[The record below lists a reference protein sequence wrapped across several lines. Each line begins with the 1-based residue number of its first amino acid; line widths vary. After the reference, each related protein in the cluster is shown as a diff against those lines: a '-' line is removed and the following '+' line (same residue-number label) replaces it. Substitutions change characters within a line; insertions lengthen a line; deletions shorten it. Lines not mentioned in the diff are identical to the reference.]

1 MSDHRIKVDVE
12 LDTSKA
18 KKQLDDLTKQKQK
31 VEIDVDASKLK
42 EASKEI
48 EDIGKRKQ
56 QKIQLDVNT
65 SELDEAVK
73 KINHLKQGKIHIK
86 ANVDGTKAV
95 DNMAKSYDTAKKSAQ
110 GLGTSIKELAK
121 LGLSFQTI
129 EQSARAAVEAISDI
143 DNAILDL
150 QMATGDSYSEVRNM
164 VSGYNDMAKSL
175 GAITT
180 EVTSGADTWLRSGKS
195 LAETN
200 MLIKDTM
207 VLSKNA
213 KMSSEDSSKV
223 LTATLNGFQLAADQA
238 SHVNDILSSIDLESS
253 SDAGGIGTALTKT
266 ASMAHNAG
274 LSLEKTAA
282 SIATIKEVT
291 QDSDESI
298 GNALKSMLSRMNQI
312 KAGKFI
318 DAETGESL
326 NDTEK
331 VLKAVGI
338 NMRDVNG
345 QFLDAETIIDDVGK
359 KWLMF
364 DKNTQKAIA
373 TAMGGAYQYNKLISL
388 FDNYNKVL
396 SLTETAQNSN
406 GVAMQ
411 KFNDAYLNS
420 LEAKKKSLQ
429 ASFESLSVN
438 LISKESIS
446 GIMEATQS
454 VVEFLDHTNL
464 LKTALTGLAVGGTIK
479 GFTMLT
485 TSITQAAM
493 KMQNFSSA
501 MNLLKTGNIGADGVK
516 QLTTLVDGLSQS
528 QLKAVLSSQ
537 NLTNAQRMQILQS
550 TGLSKAQ
557 AAAKLSTMGL
567 ATAEGAATATTV
579 TFSGALKGLWATLMA
594 NPIVLITTALTAGIS
609 IWSAY
614 QQSVEET
621 IQTAK
626 DASNAWKE
634 STSSLDEQISKYK
647 ELKAKLASGD
657 LSEAEE
663 YNVKQQILEIQ
674 NQITSQY
681 PEQAAGV
688 DLVNG
693 NLQTQLGLLQQ
704 IAVENAKSTLNE
716 NRKEFQDVEKAMTK
730 KRHYSLGDTGVTNEI
745 EGVGKDI
752 YDIAKEFEKQGI
764 VLQDTGMNTGIFTI
778 SFDGD
783 ASKADQVIND
793 FMNRVSTLQSEYEGQ
808 DFATEQ
814 IESVLNYSGKAL
826 SANKEI
832 LDDYQESYQTF
843 LQMDMVANE
852 KLFSVDYDK
861 SKKSYGQLY
870 EDYADAVEKYNEALS
885 SGDTSKIEEAK
896 TSFEGVQKAVDS
908 VVGSDNKYT
917 SVFEGVTDQLAK
929 ASIAANEFKKVLGKD
944 GMDEVLKG
952 FESSAKT
959 YANNIKRL
967 GLSDLDFQIALDT
980 EGSQKGEVAIQALT
994 QAALDMGLIAGTSSE
1009 EVQPLLDVL
1018 VELGVISTQTGDNV
1032 EESAKSFEELAN
1044 STQTTLK
1051 MISAVSEALEGQSTG
1066 KSIDVETFNSEELRE
1081 YQSALEYVNG
1091 TMRLNEERVAEITQ
1105 AKAEEAIATNNAN
1118 KSQKQSEYLKNAGE
1132 IEQLREKLKSLNE
1145 GTDDYTQTKSEL
1157 DSLMSANS
1165 AIAAECQQY
1174 DLLTSAIKEA
1184 TGAYQNWLDKQD
1196 TTESGDMFDASLDA
1210 MQAISDVADPN
1221 SENYGRVGTKRY
1233 EAAVDFIVPESINH
1247 EDEQAVQNYMNSIG
1261 EYFNYDEN
1269 GQRVGMDV
1277 AQFCSNAVNA
1287 GLMNVETDVNGKE
1300 IFNLADG
1307 IKMEDFE
1314 EKLNLSK
1321 SMVQAMFGEMEEFGG
1336 KFDWTDEAIQTVGD
1350 LGVKA
1355 YESANALQ
1363 SLKENENLDI
1373 KMDVSGIED
1382 IEGKITTLD
1391 STIAQMNEIKAR
1403 PDVDASSIENANNII
1418 QYCIAQK
1425 QQLTNPVVMN
1435 VDTSQV
1441 EGEIATVLAKLQE
1454 FQTAKNELDMQA
1466 SVGADTSE
1474 AQAKVN
1480 SLASEIQAMQPTIQ
1494 AKVSGS
1500 FDASS
1505 IESIVASIGAITPE
1519 MLVKC
1524 GVNDTAI
1531 QNYTP
1536 ENKDATVTYHL
1547 NSTAVDNY
1555 NPSNL
1560 RRTVTYTVITN
1571 GSEPKVNGTAHVNG
1585 TVNLKARAGHAF
1597 SQGDWG
1603 VKKDEVALVG
1613 ELGNELIVSGNR
1625 WWTVGDRGAEFAN
1638 IPRGSIVF
1646 NHKQTEE
1653 IFKNGY
1659 VTSNGGRGKAYAS
1672 GNAYV
1677 TGSIGVS
1684 HANKNAATSST
1695 SNNLNSA
1702 SNNLAQAAS
1711 DTSQAAS
1718 DTSEAAEKLSE
1729 AVSGYTDW
1737 VEVLFKRLESQYDLL
1752 MSQME
1757 RIAHL
1762 PFKQEKLYEA
1772 MSKNSELMNKTQQ
1785 AMGVYQNH
1793 FNSVVSQG
1801 GLNPTIVS
1809 QIQNGSLDISKYD
1822 QETQK
1827 IISEAQSWY
1836 DKLQDCNKQYDDLLN
1851 KQSELT
1857 KKALEN
1863 IEDYIDMMTGIE
1875 SSAVDY
1881 QEALRELAAA
1891 KGESAYS
1898 DNMYSSLQESIKN
1911 QQDVAGKLQSQVQ
1924 LYQDEINKLM
1934 ENGSMAKW
1942 STEWY
1947 EAQAA
1952 LNGFKQEAAEAE
1964 KTLID
1969 LKDQLQELNLLKLQQ
1984 VIDELDRT
1992 AKRLENNSSL
2002 TESKGEQVSEE
2013 ELQKQI
2019 DNANAQ
2025 IQANYNKRNEL
2036 LKEQAK
2042 YDVGSDKYN
2051 EIAKEIEGLDDA
2063 IFDAMENIEEL
2074 KNKIWEVRW
2083 KPFFDGQEALDDL
2096 IKQTDQ
2102 LRGLLDDEAFLDKNG
2117 GLTIDGIAN
2126 IALISQGM
2134 NAAKQQIKN
2143 YQEALKK
2150 LDEDLKNGNISTEE
2164 YEEQQKE
2171 FMDGIANSVGVVED
2185 YKDSIVD
2192 LYKKQLEAENDMAQK
2207 SIDKFSELLDIKK
2220 KNAEYSKNLRKQTKD
2235 INVLKA
2241 QIAALDSVNN
2251 EAAKAEKKRLEA
2263 QLADAESQLEDT
2275 RKDHE
2280 YDVRKSG
2287 LDGLSEDLNKQ
2298 LEETLY
2304 DITHNAE
2311 KQEEVISNMLDNVV
2325 NMYDKA
2331 YDKIQQIIN
2340 NTGFVPNKDLSNNI
2354 GNLGSSSGA
2363 QGQVNDSMTTAPNY
2377 KPDNWVGNI
2386 NTGQIQNGATQDKND
2401 QIQND
2406 ISKNP
2411 DLSNRPV
2418 AEIVLSPESLS
2429 IQEGST
2435 GTISAAIRPNDAKN
2449 KSLQWVSSN
2458 PNVATVVNG
2467 TVRAIKTGSATISA
2481 IATDGGG
2488 ATSSNS
2494 CAVTV
2499 TPKPEPPKPT
2509 PPQNKP
2515 NTGGGDGVPNVGD
2528 KVIFASGDYYY
2539 SSDGKSP
2546 AGNEMRGQE
2555 VYITSVNNAN
2565 WAQRKYHISRT
2576 PRFGERDLG
2585 WVSLD
2590 QLRGYA
2596 SGTKKIANAEEV
2608 ARVNEG
2614 NKRELLIRYGS
2625 ATGNAAVFHYG
2636 DSVVKADLANN
2647 IVELAKNKDDIFQT
2661 LNRTNN
2667 STTNPTIINYHYD
2680 NMINV
2685 QGSIDKETYPG
2696 MKKVIE
2702 GVTKEFTKEA
2712 KRAGVHR
2719 SF

>member
-1 MSDHRIKVDVE
+1 MSDHKIKIDVE

-31 VEIDVDASKLK
+31 VKIDVDASKLK
-42 EASKEI
+42 AASKEI
-48 EDIGKRKQ
+48 EDIGKNNN
-56 QKIQLDVNT
+56 QKIKLDVNT
-65 SELDEAVK
+65 SELDTAAK
-73 KINHLKQGKIHIK
+73 KINNLKQSKININ
-86 ANVDGTKAV
+86 ANVEGTNSV

-110 GLGTSIKELAK
+110 GLGTSIRELAK

-213 KMSSEDSSKV
+213 KMASEDSSKV

-298 GNALKSMLSRMNQI
+298 GTSFKSLLSRMNQI

-318 DAETGESL
+318 DAETGEAL

-454 VVEFLDHTNL
+454 VVEFLDNTNL
-464 LKTALTGLAVGGTIK
+464 LKTALTGLAVGGAIK

-493 KMQNFSSA
+493 KMQNFSNA
-501 MNLLKTGNIGADGVK
+501 MSLLKTGNIGTDGVK

-609 IWSAY
+609 IWNAY

-647 ELKAKLASGD
+647 ELKEKLASGD
-657 LSEAEE
+657 LTESEE
-663 YNVKQQILEIQ
+663 YSVKQQILEIQ

-730 KRHYSLGDTGVTNEI
+730 KRHYSLGDTGITNEI
-745 EGVGKDI
+745 DGVGKDI

-764 VLQDTGMNTGIFTI
+764 TLQDTGMNTGIFTI

-783 ASKADQVIND
+783 ASKADKVIND
-793 FMNRVSTLQSEYEGQ
+793 FMNRVSALQSEYEGQ
-808 DFATEQ
+808 DFATGK
-814 IESVLNYSGKAL
+814 IESVLNYSSKAL
-826 SANKEI
+826 SANKKV

-843 LQMDMVANE
+843 LQMDMVASE
-852 KLFSVDYDK
+852 KMFSVDYDK

-929 ASIAANEFKKVLGKD
+929 ASIAANEFKEILGKD
-944 GMDEVLKG
+944 GTDEVLKG

-994 QAALDMGLIAGTSSE
+994 QAALDMGLIAGTSAE
-1009 EVQPLLDVL
+1009 EIQPLLDVL
-1018 VELGVISTQTGDNV
+1018 VELGVVTTQTGENV

-1051 MISAVSEALEGQSTG
+1051 TISAASEALSGQSTG
-1066 KSIDVETFNSEELRE
+1066 KSIDIETFDSDELRD
-1081 YQSALEYVNG
+1081 YQSALEYING
-1091 TMRLNEERVAEITQ
+1091 TMRLNEDRVIEITK

-1118 KSQKQSEYLKNAGE
+1118 KAQKQSEYLKNAGE

-1145 GTDDYTQTKSEL
+1145 GTDDYNQTRTEL

-1221 SENYGRVGTKRY
+1221 SEDYGRVGTKRY

-1336 KFDWTDEAIQTVGD
+1336 EFNWADEAVQTVGD

-1373 KMDVSGIED
+1373 KMDVSGIEG
-1382 IEGKITTLD
+1382 IEDKITTLD

-1425 QQLTNPVVMN
+1425 QQLTNPVIMN

-1480 SLASEIQAMQPTIQ
+1480 ALASEIQAMQPTIQ

-1505 IESIVASIGAITPE
+1505 VESIVSSIGTITPE

-1560 RRTVTYTVITN
+1560 QRTVTYNVITN
-1571 GSEPKVNGTAHVNG
+1571 GSAPKVNGTAHVEGTAQVHRGIHKALANG
-1585 TVNLKARAGHAF
+1585 E
-1597 SQGDWG
+1597 WG
-1603 VKKDEVALVG
+1603 VQNDEVALTG
-1613 ELGNELIVSGNR
+1613 EIGRELVVSGNR
-1625 WWTVGDRGAEFAN
+1625 WWTVGDRGAEFAH
-1638 IPRGSIVF
+1638 IPKNAIVF

-1672 GNAYV
+1672 GIAYV
-1677 TGSIGVS
+1677 TGSIGVNN
-1684 HANKNAATSST
+1684 ANKNVAGLSNTT

-1702 SNNLAQAAS
+1702 SNSLAQAAS

-1729 AVSGYTDW
+1729 ALSGYTDW
-1737 VEVLFKRLESQYDLL
+1737 VEVLFQRLESQYDLL

-1762 PFKQEKLYEA
+1762 PDKQEKLYEA

-1785 AMGVYQNH
+1785 AIGTYQSH
-1793 FNSVVSQG
+1793 FDSIVQQSG
-1801 GLNPTIVS
+1801 INPLILH
-1809 QIQNGSLDISKYD
+1809 QIQNGSMDISKYD
-1822 QETQK
+1822 DDTQK
-1827 IISEAQSWY
+1827 IISELQSYY
-1836 DKLQDCNKQYDDLLN
+1836 DKLVDCNKQYDDLLN
-1851 KQSELT
+1851 KQSELAQT
-1857 KKALEN
+1857 ALDN

-1898 DNMYSSLQESIKN
+1898 DNMYGSLQESIKN
-1911 QQDVAGKLQSQVQ
+1911 QQDVAGKLQSQIKS
-1924 LYQDEINKLM
+1924 YQDEINKLM
-1934 ENGSMAKW
+1934 TNGYMAEY
-1942 STEWY
+1942 STEWF

-1952 LNGFKQEAAEAE
+1952 LNGFRQEAAEAE

-1992 AKRLENNSSL
+1992 AKRLENNTSL

-2036 LKEQAK
+2036 FKEQAK
-2042 YDVGSDKYN
+2042 YDVGSEKYN
-2051 EIAKEIEGLDDA
+2051 EIAEEIEKLDDS
-2063 IFDAMENIEEL
+2063 IYDAMENIEDL

-2083 KPFFDGQEALDDL
+2083 RPFFDGQEALDNL
-2096 IKQTDQ
+2096 IKQTDD
-2102 LRGLLDDEAFLDKNG
+2102 LRGLLNSDAFVGKNG
-2117 GLTIDGIAN
+2117 GLTLDGIAN
-2126 IALISQGM
+2126 IALINQGM
-2134 NAAKQQIKN
+2134 VAAKQQIKN
-2143 YQEALKK
+2143 YNEALKK
-2150 LDEDLKNGNISTEE
+2150 LDEDLKNGNISTSE
-2164 YEEQQKE
+2164 YKEQQKE
-2171 FMDGIANSVGVVED
+2171 FLDQIATSTGVVQD
-2185 YKDSIVD
+2185 YKNSIVD
-2192 LYKKQLEAENDMAQK
+2192 LYKQQLEAENDMAQK
-2207 SIDKFSELLDIKK
+2207 SIDKYSELLDIKK

-2241 QIAALDSVNN
+2241 QIAALDSVNICRYLFN
-2251 EAAKAEKKRLEA
+2251 CGKVP
-2263 QLADAESQLEDT
+2263 T
-2275 RKDHE
+2275 T
-2280 YDVRKSG
+2280 
-2287 LDGLSEDLNKQ
+2287 LSC
-2298 LEETLY
+2298 Y
-2304 DITHNAE
+2304 
-2311 KQEEVISNMLDNVV
+2311 
-2325 NMYDKA
+2325 
-2331 YDKIQQIIN
+2331 
-2340 NTGFVPNKDLSNNI
+2340 
-2354 GNLGSSSGA
+2354 
-2363 QGQVNDSMTTAPNY
+2363 
-2377 KPDNWVGNI
+2377 
-2386 NTGQIQNGATQDKND
+2386 
-2401 QIQND
+2401 
-2406 ISKNP
+2406 
-2411 DLSNRPV
+2411 
-2418 AEIVLSPESLS
+2418 
-2429 IQEGST
+2429 
-2435 GTISAAIRPNDAKN
+2435 
-2449 KSLQWVSSN
+2449 
-2458 PNVATVVNG
+2458 NG
-2467 TVRAIKTGSATISA
+2467 T
-2481 IATDGGG
+2481 
-2488 ATSSNS
+2488 
-2494 CAVTV
+2494 
-2499 TPKPEPPKPT
+2499 
-2509 PPQNKP
+2509 
-2515 NTGGGDGVPNVGD
+2515 
-2528 KVIFASGDYYY
+2528 
-2539 SSDGKSP
+2539 
-2546 AGNEMRGQE
+2546 GNG
-2555 VYITSVNNAN
+2555 
-2565 WAQRKYHISRT
+2565 
-2576 PRFGERDLG
+2576 
-2585 WVSLD
+2585 
-2590 QLRGYA
+2590 
-2596 SGTKKIANAEEV
+2596 
-2608 ARVNEG
+2608 
-2614 NKRELLIRYGS
+2614 KRECGTSL
-2625 ATGNAAVFHYG
+2625 
-2636 DSVVKADLANN
+2636 
-2647 IVELAKNKDDIFQT
+2647 
-2661 LNRTNN
+2661 
-2667 STTNPTIINYHYD
+2667 
-2680 NMINV
+2680 
-2685 QGSIDKETYPG
+2685 
-2696 MKKVIE
+2696 
-2702 GVTKEFTKEA
+2702 
-2712 KRAGVHR
+2712 
-2719 SF
+2719 

>member
-12 LDTSKA
+12 LDMSKA

-31 VEIDVDASKLK
+31 VEIDVDVSKLK

-150 QMATGDSYSEVRNM
+150 ELATGDSYSEVRNM

-298 GNALKSMLSRMNQI
+298 GTSFKSLLSRMNQI

-318 DAETGESL
+318 DAETGEAL

-345 QFLDAETIIDDVGK
+345 QFLDAETIIDNVGK

-364 DKNTQKAIA
+364 DRNTQKAIA
-373 TAMGGAYQYNKLISL
+373 TAMSGAYQYNKLISL

-406 GVAMQ
+406 GVALQ

-454 VVEFLDHTNL
+454 VIEFLDHTNL
-464 LKTALTGLAVGGTIK
+464 LKTALTGLAVGGAIK

-501 MNLLKTGNIGADGVK
+501 MSLLKTGNIGTDGVK

-579 TFSGALKGLWATLMA
+579 TFSGALKGLWATLMT

-609 IWSAY
+609 IWNAY

-626 DASNAWKE
+626 NASNAWKE

-716 NRKEFQDVEKAMTK
+716 NRKEFHDVEKAMTK

-944 GMDEVLKG
+944 GTDEVLKG

-1051 MISAVSEALEGQSTG
+1051 TISAVSEALEGQSTG

-1105 AKAEEAIATNNAN
+1105 AKAEEAVATNNAN
-1118 KSQKQSEYLKNAGE
+1118 KAQKQSEYLKNAGE

-1145 GTDDYTQTKSEL
+1145 GTDAYTQTKSEL

-1221 SENYGRVGTKRY
+1221 SEDYGRVGTKRY

-1441 EGEIATVLAKLQE
+1441 EGEMATVLAKLQE

-1505 IESIVASIGAITPE
+1505 IESIVASIGTITPE
-1519 MLVKC
+1519 MLVEC

-1560 RRTVTYTVITN
+1560 QRTVTYNVITN
-1571 GSEPKVNGTAHVNG
+1571 GSAPKVNGTAHVDG

-1597 SQGDWG
+1597 AKGDWG
-1603 VKKDEVALVG
+1603 VKKDERALVG
-1613 ELGNELIVSGNR
+1613 EIGQELLVRGGKFTTI
-1625 WWTVGDRGAEFAN
+1625 GDNGAEFVN
-1638 IPRGSIVF
+1638 LKRGDIIF
-1646 NHKQTEE
+1646 NHLQTRDLLS
-1653 IFKNGY
+1653 KGY
-1659 VTSNGGRGKAYAS
+1659 VNSRAKVFMGGAYAS
-1672 GNAYV
+1672 GTAF
-1677 TGSIGVS
+1677 
-1684 HANKNAATSST
+1684 ANGGFLPNPGNNYQYNGTNSSA

-1702 SNNLAQAAS
+1702 SNNLS
-1711 DTSQAAS
+1711 KAAS

-1737 VEVLFKRLESQYDLL
+1737 VDVLFKRLESQYDLL

-1762 PFKQEKLYEA
+1762 PHKQEKLYEA
-1772 MSKNSELMNKTQQ
+1772 MSKNSELMSKTQQ
-1785 AMGVYQNH
+1785 AIGTYQSH
-1793 FNSVVSQG
+1793 FDSIVQQSG
-1801 GLNPTIVS
+1801 INPLIVH
-1809 QIQNGSLDISKYD
+1809 QIQNGSMDISKYD

-1827 IISEAQSWY
+1827 IISELQSYY
-1836 DKLQDCNKQYDDLLN
+1836 DKLVDCNKQYDDLLN
-1851 KQSELT
+1851 KQSELAQT
-1857 KKALEN
+1857 ALDN

-1898 DNMYSSLQESIKN
+1898 DKMYGSLKESIKN
-1911 QQDVAGKLQSQVQ
+1911 QQDVAGKLQSQVR

-1947 EAQAA
+1947 EARAA
-1952 LNGFKQEAAEAE
+1952 LNGFKEEAAEAE
-1964 KTLID
+1964 TTLIE
-1969 LKDQLQELNLLKLQQ
+1969 LQDQLRELDLLKLQQ
-1984 VIDELDRT
+1984 AIDELDRT
-1992 AKRLENNSSL
+1992 AKRLENNTDL
-2002 TESKGEQVSEE
+2002 TESKGEQISEKD
-2013 ELQKQI
+2013 LQAQL

-2025 IQANYNKRNEL
+2025 IQANYNKRQEL
-2036 LKEQAK
+2036 LRDQAK
-2042 YDVGSDKYN
+2042 YDVGSEKYN
-2051 EIAKEIEGLDDA
+2051 EIAEEIEKLDDS
-2063 IFDAMENIEEL
+2063 IYDAMKNIEDL

-2083 KPFFDGQEALDDL
+2083 EPFFDGQEALDNL
-2096 IKQTDQ
+2096 IKQTDD
-2102 LRGLLDDEAFLDKNG
+2102 LRGLLNSDAFVGKNG
-2117 GLTIDGIAN
+2117 GLTLDGIAN
-2126 IALISQGM
+2126 IALINQGM
-2134 NAAKQQIKN
+2134 IAAKQQIKN
-2143 YQEALKK
+2143 YNEALKK
-2150 LDEDLKNGNISTEE
+2150 LDEDLKNGNISTSE
-2164 YEEQQKE
+2164 YKEQQKE

-2185 YKDSIVD
+2185 YRDSIVD
-2192 LYKKQLEAENDMAQK
+2192 LYKQQLEAENDMAQK
-2207 SIDKFSELLDIKK
+2207 SIDKYSELLDIKK

-2241 QIAALDSVNN
+2241 QIAALDSVNICRYLFN
-2251 EAAKAEKKRLEA
+2251 CGKVP
-2263 QLADAESQLEDT
+2263 T
-2275 RKDHE
+2275 T
-2280 YDVRKSG
+2280 
-2287 LDGLSEDLNKQ
+2287 LSC
-2298 LEETLY
+2298 Y
-2304 DITHNAE
+2304 
-2311 KQEEVISNMLDNVV
+2311 
-2325 NMYDKA
+2325 
-2331 YDKIQQIIN
+2331 
-2340 NTGFVPNKDLSNNI
+2340 
-2354 GNLGSSSGA
+2354 
-2363 QGQVNDSMTTAPNY
+2363 
-2377 KPDNWVGNI
+2377 
-2386 NTGQIQNGATQDKND
+2386 
-2401 QIQND
+2401 
-2406 ISKNP
+2406 
-2411 DLSNRPV
+2411 
-2418 AEIVLSPESLS
+2418 
-2429 IQEGST
+2429 
-2435 GTISAAIRPNDAKN
+2435 
-2449 KSLQWVSSN
+2449 
-2458 PNVATVVNG
+2458 NG
-2467 TVRAIKTGSATISA
+2467 T
-2481 IATDGGG
+2481 
-2488 ATSSNS
+2488 
-2494 CAVTV
+2494 
-2499 TPKPEPPKPT
+2499 
-2509 PPQNKP
+2509 
-2515 NTGGGDGVPNVGD
+2515 
-2528 KVIFASGDYYY
+2528 
-2539 SSDGKSP
+2539 
-2546 AGNEMRGQE
+2546 GNG
-2555 VYITSVNNAN
+2555 
-2565 WAQRKYHISRT
+2565 
-2576 PRFGERDLG
+2576 
-2585 WVSLD
+2585 
-2590 QLRGYA
+2590 
-2596 SGTKKIANAEEV
+2596 
-2608 ARVNEG
+2608 
-2614 NKRELLIRYGS
+2614 KRECGTSL
-2625 ATGNAAVFHYG
+2625 
-2636 DSVVKADLANN
+2636 
-2647 IVELAKNKDDIFQT
+2647 
-2661 LNRTNN
+2661 
-2667 STTNPTIINYHYD
+2667 
-2680 NMINV
+2680 
-2685 QGSIDKETYPG
+2685 
-2696 MKKVIE
+2696 
-2702 GVTKEFTKEA
+2702 
-2712 KRAGVHR
+2712 
-2719 SF
+2719 

>member
-1 MSDHRIKVDVE
+1 M
-12 LDTSKA
+12 
-18 KKQLDDLTKQKQK
+18 
-31 VEIDVDASKLK
+31 
-42 EASKEI
+42 
-48 EDIGKRKQ
+48 
-56 QKIQLDVNT
+56 
-65 SELDEAVK
+65 
-73 KINHLKQGKIHIK
+73 
-86 ANVDGTKAV
+86 
-95 DNMAKSYDTAKKSAQ
+95 
-110 GLGTSIKELAK
+110 
-121 LGLSFQTI
+121 
-129 EQSARAAVEAISDI
+129 
-143 DNAILDL
+143 
-150 QMATGDSYSEVRNM
+150 
-164 VSGYNDMAKSL
+164 
-175 GAITT
+175 
-180 EVTSGADTWLRSGKS
+180 
-195 LAETN
+195 
-200 MLIKDTM
+200 
-207 VLSKNA
+207 
-213 KMSSEDSSKV
+213 
-223 LTATLNGFQLAADQA
+223 
-238 SHVNDILSSIDLESS
+238 
-253 SDAGGIGTALTKT
+253 
-266 ASMAHNAG
+266 
-274 LSLEKTAA
+274 
-282 SIATIKEVT
+282 
-291 QDSDESI
+291 
-298 GNALKSMLSRMNQI
+298 
-312 KAGKFI
+312 
-318 DAETGESL
+318 
-326 NDTEK
+326 
-331 VLKAVGI
+331 
-338 NMRDVNG
+338 
-345 QFLDAETIIDDVGK
+345 
-359 KWLMF
+359 
-364 DKNTQKAIA
+364 
-373 TAMGGAYQYNKLISL
+373 
-388 FDNYNKVL
+388 
-396 SLTETAQNSN
+396 TETAQNSN
-406 GVAMQ
+406 GVALQ

-438 LISKESIS
+438 LISKESVS
-446 GIMEATQS
+446 GILEASQS
-454 VVEFLDHTNL
+454 VIEFLDNTNL
-464 LKTALTGLAVGGTIK
+464 LKTALTGLAVGGAIK

-501 MNLLKTGNIGADGVK
+501 MSLLKTGNIGTDGVK

-579 TFSGALKGLWATLMA
+579 TFSGALKGLWATLMT

-609 IWSAY
+609 IWNAY

-716 NRKEFQDVEKAMTK
+716 NRKEFHDVEKAMTK

-808 DFATEQ
+808 NFATEQ
-814 IESVLNYSGKAL
+814 IESVLNYSSKAL
-826 SANKEI
+826 SSNKEI

-944 GMDEVLKG
+944 GTDEVLKG

-994 QAALDMGLIAGTSSE
+994 QAALDMGVIAGTSSE

-1051 MISAVSEALEGQSTG
+1051 TISAVSEALEGQSTG
-1066 KSIDVETFNSEELRE
+1066 KSIDVETFNSEELIE

-1105 AKAEEAIATNNAN
+1105 AKAEEAVATNNAN
-1118 KSQKQSEYLKNAGE
+1118 KAQKQSEYLKNAGE

-1145 GTDDYTQTKSEL
+1145 GTDAYTQTKSEL

-1221 SENYGRVGTKRY
+1221 SEDYGRVGTKRY

-1441 EGEIATVLAKLQE
+1441 EGEMATVLAKLQE

-1505 IESIVASIGAITPE
+1505 IESIVASIGTITPE

-1560 RRTVTYTVITN
+1560 QRTVTYNVITN
-1571 GSEPKVNGTAHVNG
+1571 GSAPKVNGTAHVDG

-1603 VKKDEVALVG
+1603 LKQPEKGALIN
-1613 ELGNELIVSGNR
+1613 ELGAEIIVRNGQWFVENNGYP
-1625 WWTVGDRGAEFAN
+1625 TITNLKKND
-1638 IPRGSIVF
+1638 IVF
-1646 NHKQTEE
+1646 NHEQSKALLE
-1653 IFKNGY
+1653 
-1659 VTSNGGRGKAYAS
+1659 RG
-1672 GNAYV
+1672 YV
-1677 TGSIGVS
+1677 TGSHAKLAYEGNS
-1684 HANKNAATSST
+1684 HAKGTAFSGGSWAFGNTGGGNIGGANSSA

-1702 SNNLAQAAS
+1702 SNNLS
-1711 DTSQAAS
+1711 KAAS

-1737 VEVLFKRLESQYDLL
+1737 VDVLFKRLESQYDLL

-1762 PFKQEKLYEA
+1762 PDKQQKLYEA
-1772 MSKNSELMNKTQQ
+1772 MSKNSELLNRTQQ
-1785 AMGVYQNH
+1785 AIGTYQSH
-1793 FNSVVSQG
+1793 FDSIVQQSG
-1801 GLNPTIVS
+1801 INPLIVH
-1809 QIQNGSLDISKYD
+1809 QIQNGSMDISKYD
-1822 QETQK
+1822 DDTQK
-1827 IISEAQSWY
+1827 IISELQSYY
-1836 DKLQDCNKQYDDLLN
+1836 DKLVDCNKQYDDLLN
-1851 KQSELT
+1851 KQSELAQT
-1857 KKALEN
+1857 ALDN

-1881 QEALRELAAA
+1881 QEALRELAAS

-1898 DNMYSSLQESIKN
+1898 DNMYGSLQESIKN
-1911 QQDVAGKLQSQVQ
+1911 QQDVAGKLQSQIKS
-1924 LYQDEINKLM
+1924 YQDEINKLM
-1934 ENGSMAKW
+1934 ANGYMAEY
-1942 STEWY
+1942 STEWF

-1952 LNGFKQEAAEAE
+1952 LNGFRQEAAEAE
-1964 KTLID
+1964 KTLIE
-1969 LKDQLQELNLLKLQQ
+1969 LQDQLRELDLLKLQQ

-1992 AKRLENNSSL
+1992 AKRLENNSDL
-2002 TESKGEQVSEE
+2002 TESKGEQVSEKD
-2013 ELQKQI
+2013 LQAQL

-2025 IQANYNKRNEL
+2025 IQANYDKRNEL
-2036 LKEQAK
+2036 LKDQAK

-2051 EIAKEIEGLDDA
+2051 EYAEEIEKLDDA
-2063 IFDAMENIEEL
+2063 IFDAMENIEDL

-2083 KPFFDGQEALDDL
+2083 QPFFDGQEALGDL
-2096 IKQTDQ
+2096 IDQTDD
-2102 LRGLLDDEAFLDKNG
+2102 LRGLLNSDAFVGKNG
-2117 GLTIDGIAN
+2117 GLTLDGIAN
-2126 IALISQGM
+2126 LALISQGM

-2143 YQEALKK
+2143 YNEALKK

-2164 YEEQQKE
+2164 FEEQQKD
-2171 FMDGIANSVGVVED
+2171 FLDQISSSVGVVED

-2192 LYKKQLEAENDMAQK
+2192 LYTKMLEQENEVAQK
-2207 SIDKFSELLDIKK
+2207 SIDKQKELLDIKK
-2220 KNAEYSKNLRKQTKD
+2220 KNADYNKTLRKQARDVNT
-2235 INVLKA
+2235 LKA
-2241 QIAALDSVNN
+2241 QISALEGVNN
-2251 EAAKAEKKRLEA
+2251 ASAQAELKRLKA
-2263 QLADAESQLEDT
+2263 QLRDAEEEMQDT
-2275 RKDHE
+2275 RDDHE
-2280 YDVRKSG
+2280 YDVRQNG
-2287 LDGLSEDLNKQ
+2287 LDGLSEDLDKQ

-2304 DITHNAE
+2304 DVTHNAE
-2311 KQEEVISNMLDNVV
+2311 KQEQVISQMLGNIVG
-2325 NMYDKA
+2325 NYQQA

-2340 NTGFVPNKDLSNNI
+2340 STGFVPNNDLSNNL
-2354 GNLGSSSGA
+2354 GNLGTSNGA
-2363 QGQVNDSMTTAPNY
+2363 QDQVDNSMTNAPNY
-2377 KPDNWVGNI
+2377 RPDDWTDV
-2386 NTGQIQNGATQDKND
+2386 NTGQIQNGTTQDKND
-2401 QIQND
+2401 QIQGD

-2418 AEIVLSPESLS
+2418 AEITLSPLTLS

-2435 GTISAAIRPNDAKN
+2435 ANISATIRPNDAKN

-2458 PNVATVVNG
+2458 PDVAAVVNG

-2539 SSDGKSP
+2539 SSDGMNP

-2555 VYITSVNNAN
+2555 VYITSVNNAS
-2565 WAQRKYHISRT
+2565 WAQRKIHISRT

-2590 QLRGYA
+2590 QLKGYA

-2661 LNRTNN
+2661 LNRTILHQQP
-2667 STTNPTIINYHYD
+2667 TTINYD
-2680 NMINV
+2680 GRLVV
-2685 QGSIDKETYPG
+2685 QGDIDKDVFPG
-2696 MKKVIE
+2696 VKAMCEESYKYTTKKL
-2702 GVTKEFTKEA
+2702 TQEA
-2712 KRAGVHR
+2712 GRAGIHR
-2719 SF
+2719 TF

>member
-150 QMATGDSYSEVRNM
+150 QVATGDSYSEVRNM

-318 DAETGESL
+318 DAETGEAL

-364 DKNTQKAIA
+364 DRNTQKAIA
-373 TAMGGAYQYNKLISL
+373 TAMGGTYQYNKLISL

-406 GVAMQ
+406 GVALQ

-438 LISKESIS
+438 LISKESVS
-446 GIMEATQS
+446 GILEASQS
-454 VVEFLDHTNL
+454 VIEFLDNTNL
-464 LKTALTGLAVGGTIK
+464 LKTALTGLAVGGAIK

-501 MNLLKTGNIGADGVK
+501 MSLLKTGNIGTDGVK

-579 TFSGALKGLWATLMA
+579 TFSGALKGLWATLMT

-609 IWSAY
+609 IWNAY

-681 PEQAAGV
+681 PEQAARV

-716 NRKEFQDVEKAMTK
+716 NRKEFHDVEKAMTK

-808 DFATEQ
+808 NFATEQ
-814 IESVLNYSGKAL
+814 IESVLNYSSKAL
-826 SANKEI
+826 SSNKEI

-944 GMDEVLKG
+944 GTDEVLKG

-1051 MISAVSEALEGQSTG
+1051 TISAVSEALEGQSTG
-1066 KSIDVETFNSEELRE
+1066 KSIDVETFNSEELIE

-1105 AKAEEAIATNNAN
+1105 AKAEEAVATNNAN
-1118 KSQKQSEYLKNAGE
+1118 KAQKQSEYLKNAGE

-1145 GTDDYTQTKSEL
+1145 GTDAYTQTKSEL

-1221 SENYGRVGTKRY
+1221 SEDYGRVGTKRY

-1321 SMVQAMFGEMEEFGG
+1321 SMVQAMFGEMEGFGG

-1355 YESANALQ
+1355 YESADALQ

-1441 EGEIATVLAKLQE
+1441 EGEMATVLAKLQE

-1505 IESIVASIGAITPE
+1505 IESIVASIGTITPE

-1560 RRTVTYTVITN
+1560 QRTVTYNVITN
-1571 GSEPKVNGTAHVNG
+1571 GSAPKVNGTAHVDG

-1603 VKKDEVALVG
+1603 IKKDEVALVG

-1684 HANKNAATSST
+1684 HANKNAAISSST

-1702 SNNLAQAAS
+1702 SDNLS
-1711 DTSQAAS
+1711 K
-1718 DTSEAAEKLSE
+1718 AAEKLSE

-1737 VEVLFKRLESQYDLL
+1737 VDVLFKRLESQYDLL

-1762 PFKQEKLYEA
+1762 PHKQEKLYEA
-1772 MSKNSELMNKTQQ
+1772 MSKNSELMSKTQQ
-1785 AMGVYQNH
+1785 AIGTYQSH
-1793 FNSVVSQG
+1793 FDSIVQQSG
-1801 GLNPTIVS
+1801 INPLIVH
-1809 QIQNGSLDISKYD
+1809 QIQNGSMDISKYD
-1822 QETQK
+1822 DDTQK

-1836 DKLQDCNKQYDDLLN
+1836 DKLVDCNKQYDDLLN

-1881 QEALRELAAA
+1881 QEALRELATA

-1898 DNMYSSLQESIKN
+1898 DKMYGSLKESIKN
-1911 QQDVAGKLQSQVQ
+1911 QQDVAGKLQSQVR

-1952 LNGFKQEAAEAE
+1952 LNGFKEEAAEAE
-1964 KTLID
+1964 TTLIE
-1969 LKDQLQELNLLKLQQ
+1969 LQDQLRELDLLKLQQ
-1984 VIDELDRT
+1984 AIDELDRT
-1992 AKRLENNSSL
+1992 AKRLENNTDL
-2002 TESKGEQVSEE
+2002 TESKGEQISEKD
-2013 ELQKQI
+2013 LQAQL

-2025 IQANYNKRNEL
+2025 IQANYNKRQEL
-2036 LKEQAK
+2036 LRDQAK
-2042 YDVGSDKYN
+2042 YDVGSEKYN
-2051 EIAKEIEGLDDA
+2051 EIAEEIEKLDDS
-2063 IFDAMENIEEL
+2063 IYDAMKNIEDL

-2083 KPFFDGQEALDDL
+2083 EPFFDGQEALGDL
-2096 IKQTDQ
+2096 IDQTDD
-2102 LRGLLDDEAFLDKNG
+2102 LRGLLNSDAFVGKNG

-2126 IALISQGM
+2126 LALISQGM

-2143 YQEALKK
+2143 YNEALKK

-2164 YEEQQKE
+2164 FEEQQKD
-2171 FMDGIANSVGVVED
+2171 FLDQISSSVNIVED
-2185 YKDSIVD
+2185 YKNSIVD
-2192 LYKKQLEAENDMAQK
+2192 LYKQQLEAENDMAQK
-2207 SIDKFSELLDIKK
+2207 SIDKYSELLDIKK

-2241 QIAALDSVNN
+2241 QIAALDSVNICRYLFN
-2251 EAAKAEKKRLEA
+2251 CGEVP
-2263 QLADAESQLEDT
+2263 T
-2275 RKDHE
+2275 T
-2280 YDVRKSG
+2280 
-2287 LDGLSEDLNKQ
+2287 LSC
-2298 LEETLY
+2298 Y
-2304 DITHNAE
+2304 
-2311 KQEEVISNMLDNVV
+2311 
-2325 NMYDKA
+2325 
-2331 YDKIQQIIN
+2331 
-2340 NTGFVPNKDLSNNI
+2340 
-2354 GNLGSSSGA
+2354 
-2363 QGQVNDSMTTAPNY
+2363 
-2377 KPDNWVGNI
+2377 
-2386 NTGQIQNGATQDKND
+2386 
-2401 QIQND
+2401 
-2406 ISKNP
+2406 
-2411 DLSNRPV
+2411 
-2418 AEIVLSPESLS
+2418 
-2429 IQEGST
+2429 
-2435 GTISAAIRPNDAKN
+2435 
-2449 KSLQWVSSN
+2449 
-2458 PNVATVVNG
+2458 NG
-2467 TVRAIKTGSATISA
+2467 T
-2481 IATDGGG
+2481 
-2488 ATSSNS
+2488 
-2494 CAVTV
+2494 
-2499 TPKPEPPKPT
+2499 
-2509 PPQNKP
+2509 
-2515 NTGGGDGVPNVGD
+2515 
-2528 KVIFASGDYYY
+2528 
-2539 SSDGKSP
+2539 
-2546 AGNEMRGQE
+2546 GNG
-2555 VYITSVNNAN
+2555 
-2565 WAQRKYHISRT
+2565 
-2576 PRFGERDLG
+2576 
-2585 WVSLD
+2585 
-2590 QLRGYA
+2590 
-2596 SGTKKIANAEEV
+2596 
-2608 ARVNEG
+2608 
-2614 NKRELLIRYGS
+2614 KRECGTSL
-2625 ATGNAAVFHYG
+2625 
-2636 DSVVKADLANN
+2636 
-2647 IVELAKNKDDIFQT
+2647 
-2661 LNRTNN
+2661 
-2667 STTNPTIINYHYD
+2667 
-2680 NMINV
+2680 
-2685 QGSIDKETYPG
+2685 
-2696 MKKVIE
+2696 
-2702 GVTKEFTKEA
+2702 
-2712 KRAGVHR
+2712 
-2719 SF
+2719 

>member
-150 QMATGDSYSEVRNM
+150 QVATGDSYSEVRNM

-318 DAETGESL
+318 DAETGEAL

-364 DKNTQKAIA
+364 DRNTQKAIA
-373 TAMGGAYQYNKLISL
+373 TAMGGTYQYNKLISL

-406 GVAMQ
+406 GVALQ

-438 LISKESIS
+438 LISKESVS
-446 GIMEATQS
+446 GILEASQS
-454 VVEFLDHTNL
+454 VIEFLDNTNL
-464 LKTALTGLAVGGTIK
+464 LKTALTGLAVGGAIK

-501 MNLLKTGNIGADGVK
+501 MSLLKTGNIGTDGVK

-579 TFSGALKGLWATLMA
+579 TFSGALKGLWATLMT

-609 IWSAY
+609 IWNAY

-716 NRKEFQDVEKAMTK
+716 NRKEFHDVEKAMTK

-808 DFATEQ
+808 NFATEQ
-814 IESVLNYSGKAL
+814 IESVLNYSSKAL
-826 SANKEI
+826 SSNKEI

-944 GMDEVLKG
+944 GTDEVLKG

-1051 MISAVSEALEGQSTG
+1051 TISAVSEALEGQSTG
-1066 KSIDVETFNSEELRE
+1066 KSIDVETFNSEELIE

-1105 AKAEEAIATNNAN
+1105 AKAEEAVATNNAN
-1118 KSQKQSEYLKNAGE
+1118 KAQKQSEYLKNAGE

-1145 GTDDYTQTKSEL
+1145 GTDAYTQTKSEL

-1221 SENYGRVGTKRY
+1221 SEDYGRVGTKRY

-1441 EGEIATVLAKLQE
+1441 EGEMATVLAKLQE

-1505 IESIVASIGAITPE
+1505 IESIVASIGTITPE

-1560 RRTVTYTVITN
+1560 QRTVTYNVITN
-1571 GSEPKVNGTAHVNG
+1571 GSAPKVNGTAHSQG
-1585 TVNLKARAGHAF
+1585 TANPNSGHAF
-1597 SQGDWG
+1597 SSGSWG
-1603 VKKDEVALVG
+1603 LKQPEKGALIN
-1613 ELGNELIVSGNR
+1613 ELGAEIIVRNGQWFVENNGYP
-1625 WWTVGDRGAEFAN
+1625 TITNLKKND
-1638 IPRGSIVF
+1638 IVF
-1646 NHKQTEE
+1646 NHEQSKALLE
-1653 IFKNGY
+1653 
-1659 VTSNGGRGKAYAS
+1659 RG
-1672 GNAYV
+1672 YV
-1677 TGSIGVS
+1677 TGSHAKLAYEGNS
-1684 HANKNAATSST
+1684 HAKGTAFSGGSWAFGNTGGGNIGGANSSA

-1702 SNNLAQAAS
+1702 SNNLS
-1711 DTSQAAS
+1711 KAAS

-1737 VEVLFKRLESQYDLL
+1737 VDVLFKRLESQYDLL

-1762 PFKQEKLYEA
+1762 PHKQEKLYEA
-1772 MSKNSELMNKTQQ
+1772 MSKNSELMSKTQQ
-1785 AMGVYQNH
+1785 AIGTYQSH
-1793 FNSVVSQG
+1793 FDSIVQQSG
-1801 GLNPTIVS
+1801 INPLIVH
-1809 QIQNGSLDISKYD
+1809 QIQNGSMDISKYD
-1822 QETQK
+1822 QDTQK
-1827 IISEAQSWY
+1827 IISELQSYY
-1836 DKLQDCNKQYDDLLN
+1836 DKLVDCNKQYDDLLN

-1898 DNMYSSLQESIKN
+1898 DKMYGSLKESIKN
-1911 QQDVAGKLQSQVQ
+1911 QQDVAGKLQSQVR

-1952 LNGFKQEAAEAE
+1952 LNGFKEEAAEAE
-1964 KTLID
+1964 TTLIE
-1969 LKDQLQELNLLKLQQ
+1969 LQDQLRELDLLKLQQ
-1984 VIDELDRT
+1984 AIDELDRT
-1992 AKRLENNSSL
+1992 AKRLENNTDL
-2002 TESKGEQVSEE
+2002 TESKGEQISEKD
-2013 ELQKQI
+2013 LQAQL

-2025 IQANYNKRNEL
+2025 IQANYNKRQEL
-2036 LKEQAK
+2036 LRDQAK
-2042 YDVGSDKYN
+2042 YDVGSEKYN
-2051 EIAKEIEGLDDA
+2051 EIAEEIEKLDDA
-2063 IFDAMENIEEL
+2063 IFDAMNNIEDL

-2083 KPFFDGQEALDDL
+2083 QPFFDGQEALGDL
-2096 IKQTDQ
+2096 IDQTDD
-2102 LRGLLDDEAFLDKNG
+2102 LRGLLNSDAFLDKNG
-2117 GLTIDGIAN
+2117 GLTVDGIAN
-2126 IALISQGM
+2126 LALISQGM

-2150 LDEDLKNGNISTEE
+2150 LDEDLKNGNISTSE
-2164 YEEQQKE
+2164 YKEQQKE
-2171 FMDGIANSVGVVED
+2171 FLDQISSSVGVVED

-2192 LYKKQLEAENDMAQK
+2192 LYTKMLEQENEVAQK
-2207 SIDKFSELLDIKK
+2207 SIDKQKELLDIKK
-2220 KNAEYSKNLRKQTKD
+2220 KNADYNKTLRKQARDVNT
-2235 INVLKA
+2235 LKA
-2241 QIAALDSVNN
+2241 QISALEGVKLF
-2251 EAAKAEKKRLEA
+2251 ARL
-2263 QLADAESQLEDT
+2263 LFN
-2275 RKDHE
+2275 
-2280 YDVRKSG
+2280 SG
-2287 LDGLSEDLNKQ
+2287 KVPTTLSC
-2298 LEETLY
+2298 Y
-2304 DITHNAE
+2304 
-2311 KQEEVISNMLDNVV
+2311 
-2325 NMYDKA
+2325 
-2331 YDKIQQIIN
+2331 
-2340 NTGFVPNKDLSNNI
+2340 
-2354 GNLGSSSGA
+2354 
-2363 QGQVNDSMTTAPNY
+2363 
-2377 KPDNWVGNI
+2377 
-2386 NTGQIQNGATQDKND
+2386 
-2401 QIQND
+2401 
-2406 ISKNP
+2406 
-2411 DLSNRPV
+2411 
-2418 AEIVLSPESLS
+2418 
-2429 IQEGST
+2429 
-2435 GTISAAIRPNDAKN
+2435 
-2449 KSLQWVSSN
+2449 
-2458 PNVATVVNG
+2458 NG
-2467 TVRAIKTGSATISA
+2467 T
-2481 IATDGGG
+2481 
-2488 ATSSNS
+2488 
-2494 CAVTV
+2494 
-2499 TPKPEPPKPT
+2499 
-2509 PPQNKP
+2509 
-2515 NTGGGDGVPNVGD
+2515 
-2528 KVIFASGDYYY
+2528 
-2539 SSDGKSP
+2539 
-2546 AGNEMRGQE
+2546 GNG
-2555 VYITSVNNAN
+2555 
-2565 WAQRKYHISRT
+2565 
-2576 PRFGERDLG
+2576 
-2585 WVSLD
+2585 
-2590 QLRGYA
+2590 
-2596 SGTKKIANAEEV
+2596 
-2608 ARVNEG
+2608 
-2614 NKRELLIRYGS
+2614 KRECGTSL
-2625 ATGNAAVFHYG
+2625 
-2636 DSVVKADLANN
+2636 
-2647 IVELAKNKDDIFQT
+2647 
-2661 LNRTNN
+2661 
-2667 STTNPTIINYHYD
+2667 
-2680 NMINV
+2680 
-2685 QGSIDKETYPG
+2685 
-2696 MKKVIE
+2696 
-2702 GVTKEFTKEA
+2702 
-2712 KRAGVHR
+2712 
-2719 SF
+2719 

>member
-1 MSDHRIKVDVE
+1 MSDHKIKVDVE

-31 VEIDVDASKLK
+31 VKIDVDASKLK
-42 EASKEI
+42 AASKEI
-48 EDIGKRKQ
+48 EDIGKNNN
-56 QKIQLDVNT
+56 QKIKLDVNT
-65 SELDEAVK
+65 SELDTAVK
-73 KINHLKQGKIHIK
+73 KINNLKQSKININ
-86 ANVDGTKAV
+86 ANVEGTNSV

-253 SDAGGIGTALTKT
+253 SDAEGIGTALTKT

-318 DAETGESL
+318 DAETGEAL

-345 QFLDAETIIDDVGK
+345 QFLDAETIIDNVGK

-373 TAMGGAYQYNKLISL
+373 TAMGGTYQYNKLISL
-388 FDNYNKVL
+388 FDNYDKVL
-396 SLTETAQNSN
+396 SLTGTAQNSS
-406 GVAMQ
+406 GMAMK

-429 ASFESLSVN
+429 ASFESLSMN

-446 GIMEATQS
+446 GILEASQS
-454 VVEFLDHTNL
+454 VVEFLDKTSL
-464 LKTALTGLAVGGTIK
+464 LKTALTGLAVGGAIK

-493 KMQNFSSA
+493 KMQNFSNA
-501 MNLLKTGNIGADGVK
+501 MSLLKTGNIGTDGVK
-516 QLTTLVDGLSQS
+516 QLTTLVDGLSKS

-550 TGLSKAQ
+550 TGLSEAQ

-609 IWSAY
+609 IWNAY

-657 LSEAEE
+657 LTESEE
-663 YNVKQQILEIQ
+663 YSVKQQILEIQ

-764 VLQDTGMNTGIFTI
+764 TLQDTGMNTGIFTI

-783 ASKADQVIND
+783 ASKADKVIND
-793 FMNRVSTLQSEYEGQ
+793 FMNRVSALQSEYEEQ
-808 DFATEQ
+808 DFATGK
-814 IESVLNYSGKAL
+814 IESVLNYSSKAL
-826 SANKEI
+826 SANKKV

-852 KLFSVDYDK
+852 KMFSVDYDK

-944 GMDEVLKG
+944 GTDEVPKG

-1051 MISAVSEALEGQSTG
+1051 TISAVSEALEGQSTG

-1105 AKAEEAIATNNAN
+1105 AKAEEAVATNNAN
-1118 KSQKQSEYLKNAGE
+1118 KAQKQSEYLKNAGE

-1145 GTDDYTQTKSEL
+1145 GTDAYTQTKSEL

-1221 SENYGRVGTKRY
+1221 SEDYGRVGTKRY

-1336 KFDWTDEAIQTVGD
+1336 KFDWADEAVQTVGD

-1425 QQLTNPVVMN
+1425 QQLTNPVIMN
-1435 VDTSQV
+1435 IDTSQV
-1441 EGEIATVLAKLQE
+1441 EGEIANVLAKLQE
-1454 FQTAKNELDMQA
+1454 FQNAKNELDMQA

-1505 IESIVASIGAITPE
+1505 IESIVSSISAITPE

-1560 RRTVTYTVITN
+1560 QRTVTYNVITN
-1571 GSEPKVNGTAHVNG
+1571 GSAPKVNGTAHVEGTAQVHRRIHKALANG
-1585 TVNLKARAGHAF
+1585 E
-1597 SQGDWG
+1597 WG
-1603 VKKDEVALVG
+1603 VQNDEVALTG
-1613 ELGNELIVSGNR
+1613 EIGRELVVSGNR
-1625 WWTVGDRGAEFAN
+1625 WWTVGDRGAEFAH
-1638 IPRGSIVF
+1638 IPKNAIVF

-1672 GNAYV
+1672 GTAYV
-1677 TGSIGVS
+1677 TGSIGVNN
-1684 HANKNAATSST
+1684 ANKNVAGLSNTT

-1702 SNNLAQAAS
+1702 SNNLAKAAS
-1711 DTSQAAS
+1711 DTSKAAS

-1737 VEVLFKRLESQYDLL
+1737 AEVLFKRLESQYDLL

-1762 PFKQEKLYEA
+1762 PDKQQKLYEA
-1772 MSKNSELMNKTQQ
+1772 MSKNSELLNRTQQ
-1785 AMGVYQNH
+1785 AIGTYQSH
-1793 FNSVVSQG
+1793 FDSIVRQSG
-1801 GLNPTIVS
+1801 INPLIVH

-1822 QETQK
+1822 QDTQK

-1836 DKLQDCNKQYDDLLN
+1836 DKLVDCNKQYDDLLN
-1851 KQSELT
+1851 KQSELAQT
-1857 KKALEN
+1857 ALDN

-1898 DNMYSSLQESIKN
+1898 DNMYGSLQESIKN
-1911 QQDVAGKLQSQVQ
+1911 QQDVAGKLQSQIKS
-1924 LYQDEINKLM
+1924 YQDEINKLM
-1934 ENGSMAKW
+1934 ANGYMAEY
-1942 STEWY
+1942 STEWF

-1952 LNGFKQEAAEAE
+1952 LNGFRQEAAEAE
-1964 KTLID
+1964 KTLIE
-1969 LKDQLQELNLLKLQQ
+1969 LQDQLRELDLLKLQQ

-1992 AKRLENNSSL
+1992 AKRLENNSDL
-2002 TESKGEQVSEE
+2002 TESKGEQVSEKD
-2013 ELQKQI
+2013 LQAQL

-2025 IQANYNKRNEL
+2025 IQANYDKRNEL
-2036 LKEQAK
+2036 LKDQAK

-2051 EIAKEIEGLDDA
+2051 EYAEEIEKLDDA
-2063 IFDAMENIEEL
+2063 IFDAMENIEDL

-2083 KPFFDGQEALDDL
+2083 QPFFDGQEALGDL
-2096 IKQTDQ
+2096 IDQTDD
-2102 LRGLLDDEAFLDKNG
+2102 LRGLLNSDAFVGKNG
-2117 GLTIDGIAN
+2117 GLTLDGIAN
-2126 IALISQGM
+2126 LALISQGM
-2134 NAAKQQIKN
+2134 NAAKQQISN
-2143 YQEALKK
+2143 YRKALEK
-2150 LDEDLKNGNISTEE
+2150 LQQDLDNGNISTQEFEE
-2164 YEEQQKE
+2164 SSKK
-2171 FMDGIANSVGVVED
+2171 FMDEIASSTSKIES
-2185 YKDSIVD
+2185 YKDEIVSLYTNMLEKENEVVQTSIKNQKD
-2192 LYKKQLEAENDMAQK
+2192 LLSSKKENDDYDRNVRK
-2207 SIDKFSELLDIKK
+2207 KTKNINSI
-2220 KNAEYSKNLRKQTKD
+2220 Q
-2235 INVLKA
+2235 A
-2241 QIAALDSVNN
+2241 QIAAL
-2251 EAAKAEKKRLEA
+2251 
-2263 QLADAESQLEDT
+2263 
-2275 RKDHE
+2275 
-2280 YDVRKSG
+2280 
-2287 LDGLSEDLNKQ
+2287 
-2298 LEETLY
+2298 
-2304 DITHNAE
+2304 
-2311 KQEEVISNMLDNVV
+2311 
-2325 NMYDKA
+2325 
-2331 YDKIQQIIN
+2331 
-2340 NTGFVPNKDLSNNI
+2340 
-2354 GNLGSSSGA
+2354 
-2363 QGQVNDSMTTAPNY
+2363 
-2377 KPDNWVGNI
+2377 
-2386 NTGQIQNGATQDKND
+2386 
-2401 QIQND
+2401 
-2406 ISKNP
+2406 
-2411 DLSNRPV
+2411 
-2418 AEIVLSPESLS
+2418 
-2429 IQEGST
+2429 
-2435 GTISAAIRPNDAKN
+2435 
-2449 KSLQWVSSN
+2449 
-2458 PNVATVVNG
+2458 
-2467 TVRAIKTGSATISA
+2467 
-2481 IATDGGG
+2481 
-2488 ATSSNS
+2488 
-2494 CAVTV
+2494 
-2499 TPKPEPPKPT
+2499 
-2509 PPQNKP
+2509 
-2515 NTGGGDGVPNVGD
+2515 
-2528 KVIFASGDYYY
+2528 
-2539 SSDGKSP
+2539 
-2546 AGNEMRGQE
+2546 
-2555 VYITSVNNAN
+2555 
-2565 WAQRKYHISRT
+2565 
-2576 PRFGERDLG
+2576 
-2585 WVSLD
+2585 
-2590 QLRGYA
+2590 
-2596 SGTKKIANAEEV
+2596 
-2608 ARVNEG
+2608 
-2614 NKRELLIRYGS
+2614 
-2625 ATGNAAVFHYG
+2625 
-2636 DSVVKADLANN
+2636 
-2647 IVELAKNKDDIFQT
+2647 
-2661 LNRTNN
+2661 
-2667 STTNPTIINYHYD
+2667 
-2680 NMINV
+2680 
-2685 QGSIDKETYPG
+2685 
-2696 MKKVIE
+2696 E
-2702 GVTKEFTKEA
+2702 GVW
-2712 KRAGVHR
+2712 
-2719 SF
+2719 

>member
-213 KMSSEDSSKV
+213 KMTSEDSSKV

-238 SHVNDILSSIDLESS
+238 SHVNDILSSIDMSSS

-318 DAETGESL
+318 DAETGEAL

-345 QFLDAETIIDDVGK
+345 QFLDAETIIDNVGK

-364 DKNTQKAIA
+364 DRNTQKAIA
-373 TAMGGAYQYNKLISL
+373 TAMGGTYQYNKLISL

-406 GVAMQ
+406 GVALQ

-454 VVEFLDHTNL
+454 VIEFLDHTNL
-464 LKTALTGLAVGGTIK
+464 LKTALTGLAVGGAIK

-501 MNLLKTGNIGADGVK
+501 MSLLKTGNIGTDGVK

-609 IWSAY
+609 IWNAY

-634 STSSLDEQISKYK
+634 SASSLDEQISKYK

-716 NRKEFQDVEKAMTK
+716 NRKEFHDVEKAMTK

-917 SVFEGVTDQLAK
+917 SVFEGVTDHLAK
-929 ASIAANEFKKVLGKD
+929 ASIAANEFKKVLEKD
-944 GMDEVLKG
+944 GTDEVLKG

-1051 MISAVSEALEGQSTG
+1051 TISAVSEALEGQSTG

-1105 AKAEEAIATNNAN
+1105 AKAEEAVATNNAN
-1118 KSQKQSEYLKNAGE
+1118 KAQKQSEYLKNAGE

-1145 GTDDYTQTKSEL
+1145 GTDAYTQTKSEL

-1221 SENYGRVGTKRY
+1221 SEDYGRVGTKRY

-1441 EGEIATVLAKLQE
+1441 EGEMATVLAKLQE

-1505 IESIVASIGAITPE
+1505 IESIVASIGTITPE

-1560 RRTVTYTVITN
+1560 QRTVTYNVITN
-1571 GSEPKVNGTAHVNG
+1571 GSAPKVNGTAHVDG

-1597 SQGDWG
+1597 AKGDWG
-1603 VKKDEVALVG
+1603 VKKDERALVG
-1613 ELGNELIVSGNR
+1613 EIGQELLVRGGKFTTI
-1625 WWTVGDRGAEFAN
+1625 GDNGAEFVN
-1638 IPRGSIVF
+1638 LKRGDIIF
-1646 NHKQTEE
+1646 NHLQTRDLLS
-1653 IFKNGY
+1653 KGY
-1659 VTSNGGRGKAYAS
+1659 VNSRAKVFMGGAYAS
-1672 GNAYV
+1672 GTAF
-1677 TGSIGVS
+1677 
-1684 HANKNAATSST
+1684 ANGGFLPNPGNNYQYNGTNSSA

-1702 SNNLAQAAS
+1702 SNNLS
-1711 DTSQAAS
+1711 KAAS

-1737 VEVLFKRLESQYDLL
+1737 VDVLFKRLESQYDLL

-1762 PFKQEKLYEA
+1762 PHKQEKLYEA
-1772 MSKNSELMNKTQQ
+1772 MSKNSELMSKTQQ
-1785 AMGVYQNH
+1785 AIGTYQSH
-1793 FNSVVSQG
+1793 FDSIVQQSG
-1801 GLNPTIVS
+1801 INPLIVH
-1809 QIQNGSLDISKYD
+1809 QIQNGSMDISKYD

-1827 IISEAQSWY
+1827 IISELQSYY
-1836 DKLQDCNKQYDDLLN
+1836 DKLVDCNKQYDDLLN
-1851 KQSELT
+1851 KQSELAQT
-1857 KKALEN
+1857 ALDN

-1898 DNMYSSLQESIKN
+1898 DKMYGSLKESIKN
-1911 QQDVAGKLQSQVQ
+1911 QQDVAGKLQSQVR

-1947 EAQAA
+1947 EARAA
-1952 LNGFKQEAAEAE
+1952 LNGFKEEAAEAE
-1964 KTLID
+1964 TTLIE
-1969 LKDQLQELNLLKLQQ
+1969 LQDQLRELDLLKLQQ
-1984 VIDELDRT
+1984 AIDELDRT
-1992 AKRLENNSSL
+1992 AKRLENNTDL
-2002 TESKGEQVSEE
+2002 TESKGEQISEKD
-2013 ELQKQI
+2013 LQAQL

-2025 IQANYNKRNEL
+2025 IQANYNKRQEL
-2036 LKEQAK
+2036 LRDQAK
-2042 YDVGSDKYN
+2042 YDVGSEKYN
-2051 EIAKEIEGLDDA
+2051 EIAEEIEKLDDS
-2063 IFDAMENIEEL
+2063 IYDAMENIEDL

-2083 KPFFDGQEALDDL
+2083 EPFFDGQEALGDL
-2096 IKQTDQ
+2096 IDQTDD
-2102 LRGLLDDEAFLDKNG
+2102 LRGLLNSDAFVGKNG
-2117 GLTIDGIAN
+2117 GLTLDGIAN
-2126 IALISQGM
+2126 IALINQGM
-2134 NAAKQQIKN
+2134 IAAKQQIKN
-2143 YQEALKK
+2143 YNEALKK
-2150 LDEDLKNGNISTEE
+2150 LDEDLKNGNISTSE
-2164 YEEQQKE
+2164 YKEQQKE

-2185 YKDSIVD
+2185 YRDSIVD
-2192 LYKKQLEAENDMAQK
+2192 LYKQQLEAENDMAQK
-2207 SIDKFSELLDIKK
+2207 SIDKYSELLDIKK

-2241 QIAALDSVNN
+2241 QIAALDSVNICRYLFN
-2251 EAAKAEKKRLEA
+2251 CGKVP
-2263 QLADAESQLEDT
+2263 T
-2275 RKDHE
+2275 T
-2280 YDVRKSG
+2280 
-2287 LDGLSEDLNKQ
+2287 LSC
-2298 LEETLY
+2298 Y
-2304 DITHNAE
+2304 
-2311 KQEEVISNMLDNVV
+2311 
-2325 NMYDKA
+2325 
-2331 YDKIQQIIN
+2331 
-2340 NTGFVPNKDLSNNI
+2340 
-2354 GNLGSSSGA
+2354 
-2363 QGQVNDSMTTAPNY
+2363 
-2377 KPDNWVGNI
+2377 
-2386 NTGQIQNGATQDKND
+2386 
-2401 QIQND
+2401 
-2406 ISKNP
+2406 
-2411 DLSNRPV
+2411 
-2418 AEIVLSPESLS
+2418 
-2429 IQEGST
+2429 
-2435 GTISAAIRPNDAKN
+2435 
-2449 KSLQWVSSN
+2449 
-2458 PNVATVVNG
+2458 NG
-2467 TVRAIKTGSATISA
+2467 T
-2481 IATDGGG
+2481 
-2488 ATSSNS
+2488 
-2494 CAVTV
+2494 
-2499 TPKPEPPKPT
+2499 
-2509 PPQNKP
+2509 
-2515 NTGGGDGVPNVGD
+2515 
-2528 KVIFASGDYYY
+2528 
-2539 SSDGKSP
+2539 
-2546 AGNEMRGQE
+2546 GNG
-2555 VYITSVNNAN
+2555 
-2565 WAQRKYHISRT
+2565 
-2576 PRFGERDLG
+2576 
-2585 WVSLD
+2585 
-2590 QLRGYA
+2590 
-2596 SGTKKIANAEEV
+2596 
-2608 ARVNEG
+2608 
-2614 NKRELLIRYGS
+2614 KRECGTSL
-2625 ATGNAAVFHYG
+2625 
-2636 DSVVKADLANN
+2636 
-2647 IVELAKNKDDIFQT
+2647 
-2661 LNRTNN
+2661 
-2667 STTNPTIINYHYD
+2667 
-2680 NMINV
+2680 
-2685 QGSIDKETYPG
+2685 
-2696 MKKVIE
+2696 
-2702 GVTKEFTKEA
+2702 
-2712 KRAGVHR
+2712 
-2719 SF
+2719 

>member
-213 KMSSEDSSKV
+213 KMTSEDSSKV

-238 SHVNDILSSIDLESS
+238 SHVNDILSSIDMSSS

-318 DAETGESL
+318 DAETGEAL

-345 QFLDAETIIDDVGK
+345 QFLDAETIIDNVGK

-364 DKNTQKAIA
+364 DRNTQKAIA
-373 TAMGGAYQYNKLISL
+373 TAMGGTYQYNKLISL

-406 GVAMQ
+406 GVALQ

-454 VVEFLDHTNL
+454 VIEFLDHTNL
-464 LKTALTGLAVGGTIK
+464 LKTALTGLAVGGAIK

-501 MNLLKTGNIGADGVK
+501 MSLLKTGNIGTDGVK

-579 TFSGALKGLWATLMA
+579 TFSGALKGLWATLMT

-609 IWSAY
+609 IWNAY

-716 NRKEFQDVEKAMTK
+716 NRKEFHDVEKAMTK

-944 GMDEVLKG
+944 GTDEVLKG

-1051 MISAVSEALEGQSTG
+1051 TISAVSEALEGQSTG

-1105 AKAEEAIATNNAN
+1105 AKAEEAVATNNAN
-1118 KSQKQSEYLKNAGE
+1118 KAQKQSEHLKNAGE

-1145 GTDDYTQTKSEL
+1145 GTDAYTQTKSEL

-1221 SENYGRVGTKRY
+1221 SEDYGRVGTKRY

-1441 EGEIATVLAKLQE
+1441 EGEMATVLAKLQE

-1480 SLASEIQAMQPTIQ
+1480 SLASEIQAMQLTIQ

-1505 IESIVASIGAITPE
+1505 IESIVASIGTITPE
-1519 MLVKC
+1519 MLVEC

-1560 RRTVTYTVITN
+1560 QRTVTYNVITN
-1571 GSEPKVNGTAHVNG
+1571 GSAPKVNGTAHVDG

-1597 SQGDWG
+1597 AKGDWG
-1603 VKKDEVALVG
+1603 VKKDERALVG
-1613 ELGNELIVSGNR
+1613 EIGQELLVRGGKFTTI
-1625 WWTVGDRGAEFAN
+1625 GDNGAEFVN
-1638 IPRGSIVF
+1638 LKRGDIIF
-1646 NHKQTEE
+1646 NHLQTRDLLS
-1653 IFKNGY
+1653 KGY
-1659 VTSNGGRGKAYAS
+1659 VNSRAKVFMGGAYAS
-1672 GNAYV
+1672 GTAF
-1677 TGSIGVS
+1677 
-1684 HANKNAATSST
+1684 ANGGFLPNPGNNYQYNGTNSSA

-1702 SNNLAQAAS
+1702 SNNLS
-1711 DTSQAAS
+1711 KAAS

-1737 VEVLFKRLESQYDLL
+1737 VDVLFKRLESQYDLL

-1762 PFKQEKLYEA
+1762 PHKQEKLYEA
-1772 MSKNSELMNKTQQ
+1772 MSKNSELMSKTQQ
-1785 AMGVYQNH
+1785 AIGTYQSH
-1793 FNSVVSQG
+1793 FDSIVQQSG
-1801 GLNPTIVS
+1801 INPLIVH
-1809 QIQNGSLDISKYD
+1809 QIQNGSMDISKYD
-1822 QETQK
+1822 DDTQK
-1827 IISEAQSWY
+1827 IISELQSYY
-1836 DKLQDCNKQYDDLLN
+1836 DKLVDCNKQYDDLLN
-1851 KQSELT
+1851 KQSELAQT
-1857 KKALEN
+1857 ALDN

-1898 DNMYSSLQESIKN
+1898 DNMYGSLQESIKN
-1911 QQDVAGKLQSQVQ
+1911 QQDVAGKLQSQVR

-2002 TESKGEQVSEE
+2002 TESKGEQISEKD
-2013 ELQKQI
+2013 LQSQL

-2025 IQANYNKRNEL
+2025 IQANYNKRQEL
-2036 LKEQAK
+2036 LREQAK
-2042 YDVGSDKYN
+2042 YDVGSEKYN
-2051 EIAKEIEGLDDA
+2051 EIAEEIEKLDDS
-2063 IFDAMENIEEL
+2063 IYDAMENIEEL

-2083 KPFFDGQEALDDL
+2083 EPFFDGQEALDNL
-2096 IKQTDQ
+2096 IKQTDD
-2102 LRGLLDDEAFLDKNG
+2102 LRGLLNSDAFVGKNG
-2117 GLTIDGIAN
+2117 GLTLDGIAN
-2126 IALISQGM
+2126 IALINQGM
-2134 NAAKQQIKN
+2134 IAAKQQIKN
-2143 YQEALKK
+2143 YNEALKK
-2150 LDEDLKNGNISTEE
+2150 LDEDLKNGNISTSE
-2164 YEEQQKE
+2164 YKEQQKE

-2185 YKDSIVD
+2185 YRDSIVD
-2192 LYKKQLEAENDMAQK
+2192 LYKQQLEAENDMAQK
-2207 SIDKFSELLDIKK
+2207 SIDKYSELLDIKK

-2235 INVLKA
+2235 INVLKT

-2275 RKDHE
+2275 RRDHE
-2280 YDVRKSG
+2280 YDVRKNG
-2287 LDGLSEDLNKQ
+2287 YEGLSDDLNKE
-2298 LEETLY
+2298 LEDTLN
-2304 DITHNAE
+2304 DITYNSE
-2311 KQEEVISNMLDNVV
+2311 KQEQVISNMLGKIVG
-2325 NMYDKA
+2325 MYDKA

-2340 NTGFVPNKDLSNNI
+2340 STGFVPNGSLSNNI
-2354 GNLGSSSGA
+2354 GSLGTSSGA
-2363 QGQVNDSMTTAPNY
+2363 QNQFNNGITTAPNY
-2377 KPDNWVGNI
+2377 RPDNFTNV
-2386 NTGQIQNGATQDKND
+2386 NTGQIQNGTTQNNND
-2401 QIQND
+2401 WIQGE

-2411 DLSNRPV
+2411 DLSKRPV
-2418 AEIVLSPESLS
+2418 AEITLSPLTLS

-2435 GTISAAIRPNDAKN
+2435 ANISATIRPNDAKN
-2449 KSLQWVSSN
+2449 KSLQWMSSN
-2458 PNVATVVNG
+2458 PDVAAVVNG

-2539 SSDGKSP
+2539 SSDGQSP

-2555 VYITSVNNAN
+2555 VYITSVNNES
-2565 WAQRKYHISRT
+2565 WAQRKIHISRT

-2590 QLRGYA
+2590 QLKGYA

-2647 IVELAKNKDDIFQT
+2647 IVELAKNKDDIFQM
-2661 LNRTNN
+2661 LNRAD
-2667 STTNPTIINYHYD
+2667 SHQQPTTINYD
-2680 NMINV
+2680 GRLVV
-2685 QGSIDKETYPG
+2685 QGDIDKDVFPG
-2696 MKKVIE
+2696 VKAMCKESYKYTVKKL
-2702 GVTKEFTKEA
+2702 TQEA
-2712 KRAGVHR
+2712 YRMGFREVL
-2719 SF
+2719 

>member
-213 KMSSEDSSKV
+213 KMTSEDSSKV

-238 SHVNDILSSIDLESS
+238 SHVNDILSSIDMSSS

-318 DAETGESL
+318 DAETGETL

-364 DKNTQKAIA
+364 DRNTQKAIA
-373 TAMGGAYQYNKLISL
+373 TAMGGTYQYNKLISL

-406 GVAMQ
+406 GVALQ

-454 VVEFLDHTNL
+454 VIEFLDHTNL
-464 LKTALTGLAVGGTIK
+464 LKTALTGLAVGGAIK

-501 MNLLKTGNIGADGVK
+501 MSLLKTGNIGTDGVK

-579 TFSGALKGLWATLMA
+579 TFSGALKGLWATLMT

-609 IWSAY
+609 IWNAY

-716 NRKEFQDVEKAMTK
+716 NRKEFHDVEKAMTK

-808 DFATEQ
+808 NFATEQ
-814 IESVLNYSGKAL
+814 IESVLNYSSKAL
-826 SANKEI
+826 SSNKEI

-852 KLFSVDYDK
+852 KMFSVDYDK

-908 VVGSDNKYT
+908 VVGSDNKYA
-917 SVFEGVTDQLAK
+917 SVFESVTDHLAK
-929 ASIAANEFKKVLGKD
+929 VSIAANEFKKVLGKD
-944 GMDEVLKG
+944 GTDEVLKG

-1009 EVQPLLDVL
+1009 EVRPLLDVL

-1051 MISAVSEALEGQSTG
+1051 TISAVSEALEGQSTG

-1105 AKAEEAIATNNAN
+1105 AKAEEAVATNNAN
-1118 KSQKQSEYLKNAGE
+1118 KAQKQSEYLKNAGE

-1145 GTDDYTQTKSEL
+1145 GTDAYTQTKSEL

-1221 SENYGRVGTKRY
+1221 SEDYGRVGTKRY

-1441 EGEIATVLAKLQE
+1441 EGEMATVLAKLQE

-1505 IESIVASIGAITPE
+1505 IESIVASIGAVTPE

-1560 RRTVTYTVITN
+1560 QRTVTYNVITN
-1571 GSEPKVNGTAHVNG
+1571 GSAPKVNGTAHVDG

-1603 VKKDEVALVG
+1603 IKKDEVALVG

-1684 HANKNAATSST
+1684 HANKNAAISSSA

-1702 SNNLAQAAS
+1702 SNNLS
-1711 DTSQAAS
+1711 KAAS

-1737 VEVLFKRLESQYDLL
+1737 VEVLFQRLESQYDLL

-1762 PFKQEKLYEA
+1762 PDKQQKLYEA
-1772 MSKNSELMNKTQQ
+1772 MSKNSELLNRTQQ
-1785 AMGVYQNH
+1785 AIGTYQSH
-1793 FNSVVSQG
+1793 FDSIVRQSG
-1801 GLNPTIVS
+1801 INPLIVH
-1809 QIQNGSLDISKYD
+1809 QIQNGSMDISKYD
-1822 QETQK
+1822 DDTQK
-1827 IISEAQSWY
+1827 IISELQSYY
-1836 DKLQDCNKQYDDLLN
+1836 DKLVDCNKQYDDLLN
-1851 KQSELT
+1851 KQSELAQT
-1857 KKALEN
+1857 ALDN

-1898 DNMYSSLQESIKN
+1898 DNMYGSLQESIKN
-1911 QQDVAGKLQSQVQ
+1911 QQDVAGKLQSQIKS
-1924 LYQDEINKLM
+1924 YQDEINKLM
-1934 ENGSMAKW
+1934 ANGYMAEY
-1942 STEWY
+1942 STEWF

-1952 LNGFKQEAAEAE
+1952 LNGFRQEAAEAE
-1964 KTLID
+1964 KTLIE
-1969 LKDQLQELNLLKLQQ
+1969 LQDQLRELDLLKLQQ

-1992 AKRLENNSSL
+1992 SKRLENNSDL
-2002 TESKGEQVSEE
+2002 TESKGEQVSEKD
-2013 ELQKQI
+2013 LQAQL

-2025 IQANYNKRNEL
+2025 IQANYDKRNEL
-2036 LKEQAK
+2036 LKDQAK

-2051 EIAKEIEGLDDA
+2051 EYAEEIEKLDDA
-2063 IFDAMENIEEL
+2063 IFDAMESIEDL

-2083 KPFFDGQEALDDL
+2083 QPFFDGQEALGDL
-2096 IKQTDQ
+2096 IDQTDD
-2102 LRGLLDDEAFLDKNG
+2102 LRGLLNSDAFLDKNG
-2117 GLTIDGIAN
+2117 GLTVDGIAN
-2126 IALISQGM
+2126 LALISQGM

-2150 LDEDLKNGNISTEE
+2150 LDEDLKNGNISTSE
-2164 YEEQQKE
+2164 YKEQQKE
-2171 FMDGIANSVGVVED
+2171 FLNQISSSVNIVED

-2192 LYKKQLEAENDMAQK
+2192 LYTKMLEQENEVAQK
-2207 SIDKFSELLDIKK
+2207 SIDKQKELLDIKK
-2220 KNAEYSKNLRKQTKD
+2220 KNADYNKTLRKQARDVNT
-2235 INVLKA
+2235 LKA
-2241 QIAALDSVNN
+2241 QIAALEGTNN
-2251 EAAKAEKKRLEA
+2251 ASAQAELKRLKA
-2263 QLADAESQLEDT
+2263 QLRDAEEEMQDT
-2275 RKDHE
+2275 RDDHE
-2280 YDVRKSG
+2280 YDVRQNG
-2287 LDGLSEDLNKQ
+2287 LNGLSEDLDKQ

-2304 DITHNAE
+2304 DVTHNAE
-2311 KQEEVISNMLDNVV
+2311 KQEEVISGMLNRVV
-2325 NMYDKA
+2325 GNYQQA

-2340 NTGFVPNKDLSNNI
+2340 STGFVPNKDLSNNL
-2354 GNLGSSSGA
+2354 GNLGTSNGA
-2363 QGQVNDSMTTAPNY
+2363 QNQVDNSMTTAPNY
-2377 KPDNWVGNI
+2377 KPDDWTDV
-2386 NTGQIQNGATQDKND
+2386 NTGQIQNGTTQNNND
-2401 QIQND
+2401 WIQGE

-2418 AEIVLSPESLS
+2418 AEITLSPLTLS

-2435 GTISAAIRPNDAKN
+2435 ANISATIRPNDAKN
-2449 KSLQWVSSN
+2449 KSLQWMSSN
-2458 PNVATVVNG
+2458 PDVAAVVNG

-2539 SSDGKSP
+2539 SSDGQSP

-2555 VYITSVNNAN
+2555 VYITSVNNES
-2565 WAQRKYHISRT
+2565 WAQRKIHISRT

-2590 QLRGYA
+2590 QLKGYA

-2667 STTNPTIINYHYD
+2667 STTNPTIINNHYD

-2712 KRAGVHR
+2712 HR
-2719 SF
+2719 MGMHRTL

>member
-213 KMSSEDSSKV
+213 KMTSEDSSKV

-238 SHVNDILSSIDLESS
+238 SHVNDILSSIDMSSS

-318 DAETGESL
+318 DAETGEAL

-345 QFLDAETIIDDVGK
+345 QFLDAETIIDNVGK

-364 DKNTQKAIA
+364 DRNTQKAIA
-373 TAMGGAYQYNKLISL
+373 TAMGGTYQYNKLISL

-406 GVAMQ
+406 GVALQ

-454 VVEFLDHTNL
+454 VIEFLDHTNL
-464 LKTALTGLAVGGTIK
+464 LKTALTGLAVGGAIK

-501 MNLLKTGNIGADGVK
+501 MSLLKTGNIGTDGVK

-609 IWSAY
+609 IWNAY

-634 STSSLDEQISKYK
+634 SASSLDEQISKYK

-716 NRKEFQDVEKAMTK
+716 NRKEFHDVEKAMTK

-917 SVFEGVTDQLAK
+917 SVFEGVTDHLAK
-929 ASIAANEFKKVLGKD
+929 ASIAANEFKKVLEKD
-944 GMDEVLKG
+944 GTDEVLKG

-1051 MISAVSEALEGQSTG
+1051 TISAVSEALEGQSTG

-1105 AKAEEAIATNNAN
+1105 AKAEEAVATNNAN
-1118 KSQKQSEYLKNAGE
+1118 KAQKQSEYLKNAGE

-1145 GTDDYTQTKSEL
+1145 GTDAYTQTKSEL

-1221 SENYGRVGTKRY
+1221 SEDYGRVGTKRY

-1441 EGEIATVLAKLQE
+1441 EGEMATVLAKLQE

-1505 IESIVASIGAITPE
+1505 IESIVASIGTITPE

-1560 RRTVTYTVITN
+1560 QRTVTYNVITN
-1571 GSEPKVNGTAHVNG
+1571 GSAPKVNGTAHVDG

-1603 VKKDEVALVG
+1603 IKKDEVALVG

-1684 HANKNAATSST
+1684 HANKNAAISSSA

-1702 SNNLAQAAS
+1702 SNNLS
-1711 DTSQAAS
+1711 KAAS

-1737 VEVLFKRLESQYDLL
+1737 VDVLFKRLESQYDLL

-1762 PFKQEKLYEA
+1762 PHKQEKLYEA
-1772 MSKNSELMNKTQQ
+1772 MSKNSELMSKTQQ
-1785 AMGVYQNH
+1785 AIGTYQSH

-1801 GLNPTIVS
+1801 GLNPLIVH
-1809 QIQNGSLDISKYD
+1809 QIQNGSMDISKYD
-1822 QETQK
+1822 QDTQK

-1836 DKLQDCNKQYDDLLN
+1836 DKLVDCNKQYDDLLN

-1898 DNMYSSLQESIKN
+1898 DKMYGSLKESIKN
-1911 QQDVAGKLQSQVQ
+1911 QQDVAGKLQSQVR

-1952 LNGFKQEAAEAE
+1952 LNGFKEEAAEAE
-1964 KTLID
+1964 TTLIE
-1969 LKDQLQELNLLKLQQ
+1969 LQDQLRELDLLKLQQ
-1984 VIDELDRT
+1984 AIDELDRT
-1992 AKRLENNSSL
+1992 AKRLENNTDL
-2002 TESKGEQVSEE
+2002 TESKGEQISEKD
-2013 ELQKQI
+2013 LQAQL

-2025 IQANYNKRNEL
+2025 IQANYNKRQEL
-2036 LKEQAK
+2036 LRDQAK
-2042 YDVGSDKYN
+2042 YDVGSEKYN
-2051 EIAKEIEGLDDA
+2051 EIAEEIEKLDDS
-2063 IFDAMENIEEL
+2063 IYDAMKNIEDL

-2083 KPFFDGQEALDDL
+2083 EPFFDGQEALDNL
-2096 IKQTDQ
+2096 IKQTDD
-2102 LRGLLDDEAFLDKNG
+2102 LRGLLNSDAFVGKNG
-2117 GLTIDGIAN
+2117 GLTLDGIAN
-2126 IALISQGM
+2126 IALINQGM
-2134 NAAKQQIKN
+2134 IAAKQQIKN
-2143 YQEALKK
+2143 YNEALKK
-2150 LDEDLKNGNISTEE
+2150 LDEDLKNGNISTSE
-2164 YEEQQKE
+2164 YKEQQKE
-2171 FMDGIANSVGVVED
+2171 FLDQIATSTGVVQD
-2185 YKDSIVD
+2185 YKNSIVD
-2192 LYKKQLEAENDMAQK
+2192 LYKQQLEAENDMAQK
-2207 SIDKFSELLDIKK
+2207 SIDKYSELLDIKK

-2235 INVLKA
+2235 INVLKT

-2275 RKDHE
+2275 RRDHE
-2280 YDVRKSG
+2280 YDVRKNG
-2287 LDGLSEDLNKQ
+2287 YEGLSDDLNKE
-2298 LEETLY
+2298 LEDTLN
-2304 DITHNAE
+2304 DITYNSE
-2311 KQEEVISNMLDNVV
+2311 KQEQVISNMLGKIVG
-2325 NMYDKA
+2325 MYDKA

-2340 NTGFVPNKDLSNNI
+2340 STGFVPNGSLSNNI
-2354 GNLGSSSGA
+2354 GSLGTSSGA
-2363 QGQVNDSMTTAPNY
+2363 QNQFNNGITTAPNY
-2377 KPDNWVGNI
+2377 RPDNFTNV
-2386 NTGQIQNGATQDKND
+2386 NTGQIQNGTTQNNND
-2401 QIQND
+2401 WIQGE

-2411 DLSNRPV
+2411 DLSKRPV
-2418 AEIVLSPESLS
+2418 AEITLSPLTLS

-2435 GTISAAIRPNDAKN
+2435 ANISATIRPNDAKN
-2449 KSLQWVSSN
+2449 KSLQWMSSN
-2458 PNVATVVNG
+2458 PDVAAVVNG

-2499 TPKPEPPKPT
+2499 TPKPEPPKPI

-2539 SSDGKSP
+2539 SSDGQSP

-2555 VYITSVNNAN
+2555 VYITSVNNES
-2565 WAQRKYHISRT
+2565 WAQRKIHISRT

-2590 QLRGYA
+2590 QLKGYA

-2647 IVELAKNKDDIFQT
+2647 IVELAKNKDDIFQM
-2661 LNRTNN
+2661 LNRAD
-2667 STTNPTIINYHYD
+2667 SHQQPTTINYD
-2680 NMINV
+2680 GRLVV
-2685 QGSIDKETYPG
+2685 QGDIDKDVFPG
-2696 MKKVIE
+2696 VKAMCKESYKYTVKKL
-2702 GVTKEFTKEA
+2702 TQEA
-2712 KRAGVHR
+2712 YRMGFREVL
-2719 SF
+2719 

>member
-213 KMSSEDSSKV
+213 KMTSEDSSKV

-298 GNALKSMLSRMNQI
+298 GNAMKSFLSRMNQI

-318 DAETGESL
+318 DAETGEAL

-364 DKNTQKAIA
+364 DRNTQKAIA
-373 TAMGGAYQYNKLISL
+373 TAMGGTYQYNKLISL

-406 GVAMQ
+406 GVALQ

-454 VVEFLDHTNL
+454 VIEFLDHTNL
-464 LKTALTGLAVGGTIK
+464 LKTALTGLAVGGAIK

-501 MNLLKTGNIGADGVK
+501 MSLLKTGNIGTDGVK

-579 TFSGALKGLWATLMA
+579 TFSGALKGLWATLMT

-609 IWSAY
+609 IWNAY

-716 NRKEFQDVEKAMTK
+716 NRKEFHDVEKAMTK

-917 SVFEGVTDQLAK
+917 SVFEGVTDHLAK

-944 GMDEVLKG
+944 GTDEVLKG

-1051 MISAVSEALEGQSTG
+1051 TISAVSEALEGQSTG

-1105 AKAEEAIATNNAN
+1105 AKAEEAVATNNAN
-1118 KSQKQSEYLKNAGE
+1118 KAQKQSEYLKNAGE

-1145 GTDDYTQTKSEL
+1145 GTDAYTQTKSEL

-1221 SENYGRVGTKRY
+1221 SEDYGRVGTKRY

-1261 EYFNYDEN
+1261 EYFNYNEN

-1441 EGEIATVLAKLQE
+1441 EGEMATVLAKLQE

-1505 IESIVASIGAITPE
+1505 IESIVASIGTITPE

-1560 RRTVTYTVITN
+1560 QRTVTYNVITN
-1571 GSEPKVNGTAHVNG
+1571 GSAPKVNGTAHVDG

-1603 VKKDEVALVG
+1603 IKKDEVALVG

-1684 HANKNAATSST
+1684 HANKNAAISSSA

-1702 SNNLAQAAS
+1702 SNNLSKAAS
-1711 DTSQAAS
+1711 NNLSK
-1718 DTSEAAEKLSE
+1718 AAEKLSE

-1737 VEVLFKRLESQYDLL
+1737 VDVLFKRLESQYDLL

-1762 PFKQEKLYEA
+1762 PHKQEKLYEA
-1772 MSKNSELMNKTQQ
+1772 MSKNSELMSKTQQ
-1785 AMGVYQNH
+1785 AIGTYQSH
-1793 FNSVVSQG
+1793 FDSIVQQSG
-1801 GLNPTIVS
+1801 INPLIVH
-1809 QIQNGSLDISKYD
+1809 QIQNGSMDISKYD
-1822 QETQK
+1822 DDTQK

-1836 DKLQDCNKQYDDLLN
+1836 DKLVDCNKQYDDLLN

-1898 DNMYSSLQESIKN
+1898 DKMYGSLKESIKN
-1911 QQDVAGKLQSQVQ
+1911 QQDVAGKLQSQVR

-1952 LNGFKQEAAEAE
+1952 LNGFKEEAAEAE
-1964 KTLID
+1964 TTLIE
-1969 LKDQLQELNLLKLQQ
+1969 LQDQLRELDLLKLQQ
-1984 VIDELDRT
+1984 AIDELDRT
-1992 AKRLENNSSL
+1992 AKRLENNTDL
-2002 TESKGEQVSEE
+2002 TESKGEQISEKD
-2013 ELQKQI
+2013 LQAQL

-2025 IQANYNKRNEL
+2025 IQANYNKRQEL
-2036 LKEQAK
+2036 LRDQAK
-2042 YDVGSDKYN
+2042 YDVGSEKYN
-2051 EIAKEIEGLDDA
+2051 EYAEEIEKLDDS
-2063 IFDAMENIEEL
+2063 IYDAMKNIEDL

-2083 KPFFDGQEALDDL
+2083 EPFFDGQEALDNL
-2096 IKQTDQ
+2096 IKQTDD
-2102 LRGLLDDEAFLDKNG
+2102 LRGLLNSDAFVGKNG
-2117 GLTIDGIAN
+2117 GLTLDGIAN
-2126 IALISQGM
+2126 IALINQGM
-2134 NAAKQQIKN
+2134 IAAKQQIKN
-2143 YQEALKK
+2143 YNEALKK

-2164 YEEQQKE
+2164 FEEQQKD
-2171 FMDGIANSVGVVED
+2171 FLDQISSSVNIVED

-2207 SIDKFSELLDIKK
+2207 SIDKYSELLDIKK

-2275 RKDHE
+2275 RRDHE
-2280 YDVRKSG
+2280 YDVRKNG
-2287 LDGLSEDLNKQ
+2287 YEGLSDDLNKE
-2298 LEETLY
+2298 LEDTLN
-2304 DITHNAE
+2304 DITYNSE
-2311 KQEEVISNMLDNVV
+2311 KQEQVISNMLGKIVG
-2325 NMYDKA
+2325 MYDKA

-2340 NTGFVPNKDLSNNI
+2340 STGFVPNGSLSNNI
-2354 GNLGSSSGA
+2354 GSLGTSSGA
-2363 QGQVNDSMTTAPNY
+2363 QNQFNNGITTAPNY
-2377 KPDNWVGNI
+2377 RPDDFTNV
-2386 NTGQIQNGATQDKND
+2386 NTGQIQNGTTQNNND
-2401 QIQND
+2401 WIQGE

-2418 AEIVLSPESLS
+2418 AEITLSPLTLS

-2435 GTISAAIRPNDAKN
+2435 ANISATIRPNDAKN
-2449 KSLQWVSSN
+2449 KSLQWMSSN
-2458 PNVATVVNG
+2458 PDVAAVVNG

-2539 SSDGKSP
+2539 SSDGQSP

-2555 VYITSVNNAN
+2555 VYITSVNNAS
-2565 WAQRKYHISRT
+2565 WAQRKIHISRT

-2590 QLRGYA
+2590 QLKGYA

-2647 IVELAKNKDDIFQT
+2647 IVELAKNKDDIFQM
-2661 LNRTNN
+2661 LNRAD
-2667 STTNPTIINYHYD
+2667 SHQQPTTINYD
-2680 NMINV
+2680 GRLVV
-2685 QGSIDKETYPG
+2685 QGDIDKDVFPG
-2696 MKKVIE
+2696 VKAMCKESYKYTVKKL
-2702 GVTKEFTKEA
+2702 TQEA
-2712 KRAGVHR
+2712 YRMGFREVL
-2719 SF
+2719 

>member
-31 VEIDVDASKLK
+31 VKIDVDTSKLK

-65 SELDEAVK
+65 SELNEAVK

-95 DNMAKSYDTAKKSAQ
+95 DNMAKSYDTAKKSVQ

-213 KMSSEDSSKV
+213 KMTSEDSSKV

-253 SDAGGIGTALTKT
+253 SDAGGIGIALTKT

-318 DAETGESL
+318 DAETGEAL

-364 DKNTQKAIA
+364 DRNTQKAIA
-373 TAMGGAYQYNKLISL
+373 TAMGGTYQYNKLISL

-406 GVAMQ
+406 GVALQ

-438 LISKESIS
+438 LISKESVS
-446 GIMEATQS
+446 GILEASQS
-454 VVEFLDHTNL
+454 VIEFLDHTNL
-464 LKTALTGLAVGGTIK
+464 LKTALTGLAVGGAIK

-501 MNLLKTGNIGADGVK
+501 MSLLKTGNIGTDGVK

-579 TFSGALKGLWATLMA
+579 TFSGALKGLWATLMT

-609 IWSAY
+609 IWNAY

-716 NRKEFQDVEKAMTK
+716 NRKEFHDVEKAMTK

-944 GMDEVLKG
+944 GTDEVLKS

-1051 MISAVSEALEGQSTG
+1051 TISAVSEALEGQSTG

-1105 AKAEEAIATNNAN
+1105 AKAEEAVATNNAN
-1118 KSQKQSEYLKNAGE
+1118 KAQKQSEYLKNAGE

-1145 GTDDYTQTKSEL
+1145 GTDAYTQTKSEL

-1221 SENYGRVGTKRY
+1221 SEDYGRVGTKRY

-1441 EGEIATVLAKLQE
+1441 EGEMATALAKLQE

-1505 IESIVASIGAITPE
+1505 IESIVAS
-1519 MLVKC
+1519 
-1524 GVNDTAI
+1524 
-1531 QNYTP
+1531 
-1536 ENKDATVTYHL
+1536 
-1547 NSTAVDNY
+1547 
-1555 NPSNL
+1555 
-1560 RRTVTYTVITN
+1560 
-1571 GSEPKVNGTAHVNG
+1571 
-1585 TVNLKARAGHAF
+1585 
-1597 SQGDWG
+1597 
-1603 VKKDEVALVG
+1603 
-1613 ELGNELIVSGNR
+1613 EL
-1625 WWTVGDRGAEFAN
+1625 
-1638 IPRGSIVF
+1638 
-1646 NHKQTEE
+1646 
-1653 IFKNGY
+1653 Y
-1659 VTSNGGRGKAYAS
+1659 
-1672 GNAYV
+1672 
-1677 TGSIGVS
+1677 
-1684 HANKNAATSST
+1684 
-1695 SNNLNSA
+1695 
-1702 SNNLAQAAS
+1702 
-1711 DTSQAAS
+1711 
-1718 DTSEAAEKLSE
+1718 
-1729 AVSGYTDW
+1729 
-1737 VEVLFKRLESQYDLL
+1737 
-1752 MSQME
+1752 
-1757 RIAHL
+1757 
-1762 PFKQEKLYEA
+1762 
-1772 MSKNSELMNKTQQ
+1772 
-1785 AMGVYQNH
+1785 
-1793 FNSVVSQG
+1793 
-1801 GLNPTIVS
+1801 
-1809 QIQNGSLDISKYD
+1809 
-1822 QETQK
+1822 
-1827 IISEAQSWY
+1827 
-1836 DKLQDCNKQYDDLLN
+1836 C
-1851 KQSELT
+1851 
-1857 KKALEN
+1857 
-1863 IEDYIDMMTGIE
+1863 
-1875 SSAVDY
+1875 
-1881 QEALRELAAA
+1881 
-1891 KGESAYS
+1891 
-1898 DNMYSSLQESIKN
+1898 
-1911 QQDVAGKLQSQVQ
+1911 
-1924 LYQDEINKLM
+1924 
-1934 ENGSMAKW
+1934 
-1942 STEWY
+1942 
-1947 EAQAA
+1947 
-1952 LNGFKQEAAEAE
+1952 
-1964 KTLID
+1964 
-1969 LKDQLQELNLLKLQQ
+1969 
-1984 VIDELDRT
+1984 
-1992 AKRLENNSSL
+1992 
-2002 TESKGEQVSEE
+2002 
-2013 ELQKQI
+2013 
-2019 DNANAQ
+2019 
-2025 IQANYNKRNEL
+2025 
-2036 LKEQAK
+2036 
-2042 YDVGSDKYN
+2042 
-2051 EIAKEIEGLDDA
+2051 
-2063 IFDAMENIEEL
+2063 
-2074 KNKIWEVRW
+2074 
-2083 KPFFDGQEALDDL
+2083 
-2096 IKQTDQ
+2096 
-2102 LRGLLDDEAFLDKNG
+2102 
-2117 GLTIDGIAN
+2117 
-2126 IALISQGM
+2126 
-2134 NAAKQQIKN
+2134 
-2143 YQEALKK
+2143 
-2150 LDEDLKNGNISTEE
+2150 
-2164 YEEQQKE
+2164 
-2171 FMDGIANSVGVVED
+2171 
-2185 YKDSIVD
+2185 
-2192 LYKKQLEAENDMAQK
+2192 
-2207 SIDKFSELLDIKK
+2207 
-2220 KNAEYSKNLRKQTKD
+2220 
-2235 INVLKA
+2235 
-2241 QIAALDSVNN
+2241 
-2251 EAAKAEKKRLEA
+2251 
-2263 QLADAESQLEDT
+2263 
-2275 RKDHE
+2275 
-2280 YDVRKSG
+2280 
-2287 LDGLSEDLNKQ
+2287 
-2298 LEETLY
+2298 
-2304 DITHNAE
+2304 
-2311 KQEEVISNMLDNVV
+2311 
-2325 NMYDKA
+2325 
-2331 YDKIQQIIN
+2331 
-2340 NTGFVPNKDLSNNI
+2340 
-2354 GNLGSSSGA
+2354 
-2363 QGQVNDSMTTAPNY
+2363 
-2377 KPDNWVGNI
+2377 
-2386 NTGQIQNGATQDKND
+2386 
-2401 QIQND
+2401 
-2406 ISKNP
+2406 
-2411 DLSNRPV
+2411 
-2418 AEIVLSPESLS
+2418 
-2429 IQEGST
+2429 
-2435 GTISAAIRPNDAKN
+2435 
-2449 KSLQWVSSN
+2449 
-2458 PNVATVVNG
+2458 
-2467 TVRAIKTGSATISA
+2467 
-2481 IATDGGG
+2481 
-2488 ATSSNS
+2488 
-2494 CAVTV
+2494 
-2499 TPKPEPPKPT
+2499 
-2509 PPQNKP
+2509 
-2515 NTGGGDGVPNVGD
+2515 
-2528 KVIFASGDYYY
+2528 
-2539 SSDGKSP
+2539 
-2546 AGNEMRGQE
+2546 
-2555 VYITSVNNAN
+2555 
-2565 WAQRKYHISRT
+2565 
-2576 PRFGERDLG
+2576 
-2585 WVSLD
+2585 
-2590 QLRGYA
+2590 
-2596 SGTKKIANAEEV
+2596 
-2608 ARVNEG
+2608 
-2614 NKRELLIRYGS
+2614 
-2625 ATGNAAVFHYG
+2625 
-2636 DSVVKADLANN
+2636 
-2647 IVELAKNKDDIFQT
+2647 
-2661 LNRTNN
+2661 
-2667 STTNPTIINYHYD
+2667 
-2680 NMINV
+2680 
-2685 QGSIDKETYPG
+2685 
-2696 MKKVIE
+2696 
-2702 GVTKEFTKEA
+2702 
-2712 KRAGVHR
+2712 
-2719 SF
+2719 

>member
-143 DNAILDL
+143 YNATLDL

-213 KMSSEDSSKV
+213 KMTSEDSSKV

-238 SHVNDILSSIDLESS
+238 SHVNDILSSIDMSSS

-318 DAETGESL
+318 DAETGEAL

-345 QFLDAETIIDDVGK
+345 QFLDAETIIDNVGK

-364 DKNTQKAIA
+364 DRNTQKAIA
-373 TAMGGAYQYNKLISL
+373 TAMGGTYQYNKLISL

-406 GVAMQ
+406 GVALQ

-454 VVEFLDHTNL
+454 VIEFLDHTNL
-464 LKTALTGLAVGGTIK
+464 LKTALTGLAVGGAIK

-501 MNLLKTGNIGADGVK
+501 MSLLKTGNIGTDGVK

-579 TFSGALKGLWATLMA
+579 TFSGALKGLWATLMT

-609 IWSAY
+609 IWNAY

-716 NRKEFQDVEKAMTK
+716 NRKEFHDVEKAMTK

-896 TSFEGVQKAVDS
+896 TSFEGVQ
-908 VVGSDNKYT
+908 
-917 SVFEGVTDQLAK
+917 
-929 ASIAANEFKKVLGKD
+929 
-944 GMDEVLKG
+944 
-952 FESSAKT
+952 
-959 YANNIKRL
+959 
-967 GLSDLDFQIALDT
+967 
-980 EGSQKGEVAIQALT
+980 
-994 QAALDMGLIAGTSSE
+994 
-1009 EVQPLLDVL
+1009 
-1018 VELGVISTQTGDNV
+1018 
-1032 EESAKSFEELAN
+1032 
-1044 STQTTLK
+1044 
-1051 MISAVSEALEGQSTG
+1051 
-1066 KSIDVETFNSEELRE
+1066 
-1081 YQSALEYVNG
+1081 
-1091 TMRLNEERVAEITQ
+1091 
-1105 AKAEEAIATNNAN
+1105 
-1118 KSQKQSEYLKNAGE
+1118 
-1132 IEQLREKLKSLNE
+1132 
-1145 GTDDYTQTKSEL
+1145 
-1157 DSLMSANS
+1157 
-1165 AIAAECQQY
+1165 
-1174 DLLTSAIKEA
+1174 
-1184 TGAYQNWLDKQD
+1184 
-1196 TTESGDMFDASLDA
+1196 
-1210 MQAISDVADPN
+1210 
-1221 SENYGRVGTKRY
+1221 
-1233 EAAVDFIVPESINH
+1233 
-1247 EDEQAVQNYMNSIG
+1247 
-1261 EYFNYDEN
+1261 
-1269 GQRVGMDV
+1269 
-1277 AQFCSNAVNA
+1277 
-1287 GLMNVETDVNGKE
+1287 
-1300 IFNLADG
+1300 
-1307 IKMEDFE
+1307 
-1314 EKLNLSK
+1314 
-1321 SMVQAMFGEMEEFGG
+1321 
-1336 KFDWTDEAIQTVGD
+1336 
-1350 LGVKA
+1350 
-1355 YESANALQ
+1355 
-1363 SLKENENLDI
+1363 
-1373 KMDVSGIED
+1373 
-1382 IEGKITTLD
+1382 
-1391 STIAQMNEIKAR
+1391 
-1403 PDVDASSIENANNII
+1403 
-1418 QYCIAQK
+1418 
-1425 QQLTNPVVMN
+1425 
-1435 VDTSQV
+1435 
-1441 EGEIATVLAKLQE
+1441 
-1454 FQTAKNELDMQA
+1454 
-1466 SVGADTSE
+1466 
-1474 AQAKVN
+1474 
-1480 SLASEIQAMQPTIQ
+1480 
-1494 AKVSGS
+1494 
-1500 FDASS
+1500 
-1505 IESIVASIGAITPE
+1505 
-1519 MLVKC
+1519 
-1524 GVNDTAI
+1524 
-1531 QNYTP
+1531 
-1536 ENKDATVTYHL
+1536 
-1547 NSTAVDNY
+1547 
-1555 NPSNL
+1555 
-1560 RRTVTYTVITN
+1560 
-1571 GSEPKVNGTAHVNG
+1571 
-1585 TVNLKARAGHAF
+1585 
-1597 SQGDWG
+1597 
-1603 VKKDEVALVG
+1603 
-1613 ELGNELIVSGNR
+1613 
-1625 WWTVGDRGAEFAN
+1625 
-1638 IPRGSIVF
+1638 
-1646 NHKQTEE
+1646 
-1653 IFKNGY
+1653 
-1659 VTSNGGRGKAYAS
+1659 
-1672 GNAYV
+1672 
-1677 TGSIGVS
+1677 
-1684 HANKNAATSST
+1684 
-1695 SNNLNSA
+1695 
-1702 SNNLAQAAS
+1702 
-1711 DTSQAAS
+1711 
-1718 DTSEAAEKLSE
+1718 
-1729 AVSGYTDW
+1729 
-1737 VEVLFKRLESQYDLL
+1737 
-1752 MSQME
+1752 
-1757 RIAHL
+1757 
-1762 PFKQEKLYEA
+1762 
-1772 MSKNSELMNKTQQ
+1772 
-1785 AMGVYQNH
+1785 
-1793 FNSVVSQG
+1793 
-1801 GLNPTIVS
+1801 
-1809 QIQNGSLDISKYD
+1809 
-1822 QETQK
+1822 
-1827 IISEAQSWY
+1827 
-1836 DKLQDCNKQYDDLLN
+1836 
-1851 KQSELT
+1851 
-1857 KKALEN
+1857 
-1863 IEDYIDMMTGIE
+1863 
-1875 SSAVDY
+1875 
-1881 QEALRELAAA
+1881 
-1891 KGESAYS
+1891 
-1898 DNMYSSLQESIKN
+1898 SIKN
-1911 QQDVAGKLQSQVQ
+1911 QQDVAGKLQSQVR

-1952 LNGFKQEAAEAE
+1952 LNGFKEEAAEAE
-1964 KTLID
+1964 TTLIE
-1969 LKDQLQELNLLKLQQ
+1969 LQDQLRELDLLKLQQ
-1984 VIDELDRT
+1984 AIDELDRT
-1992 AKRLENNSSL
+1992 AKRLENNTDL
-2002 TESKGEQVSEE
+2002 TESKGEQISEKD
-2013 ELQKQI
+2013 LQAQL

-2025 IQANYNKRNEL
+2025 IQANYNKRQEL
-2036 LKEQAK
+2036 LRDQAK
-2042 YDVGSDKYN
+2042 YDVGSEKYN
-2051 EIAKEIEGLDDA
+2051 EIAEEIEKLDDS
-2063 IFDAMENIEEL
+2063 IYDAMENIEDL

-2083 KPFFDGQEALDDL
+2083 EPFFDGQEALGDL
-2096 IKQTDQ
+2096 IDQTDD
-2102 LRGLLDDEAFLDKNG
+2102 LRGLLNSDAFVGKNG
-2117 GLTIDGIAN
+2117 GLTLDGIAN
-2126 IALISQGM
+2126 IALINQGM
-2134 NAAKQQIKN
+2134 IAAKQQIKN
-2143 YQEALKK
+2143 YNEALKK
-2150 LDEDLKNGNISTEE
+2150 LDEDLKNGNISTSE
-2164 YEEQQKE
+2164 YKEQQKE

-2185 YKDSIVD
+2185 YRDSIVD
-2192 LYKKQLEAENDMAQK
+2192 LYKQQLEAENDMAQK
-2207 SIDKFSELLDIKK
+2207 SIDKYSELLDIKK

-2235 INVLKA
+2235 INVLKT

-2275 RKDHE
+2275 RRDHE
-2280 YDVRKSG
+2280 YDVRKNG
-2287 LDGLSEDLNKQ
+2287 YEGLSDDLNKE
-2298 LEETLY
+2298 LEDTLN
-2304 DITHNAE
+2304 DITYNSE
-2311 KQEEVISNMLDNVV
+2311 KQEQVISNMLGKIVG
-2325 NMYDKA
+2325 MYDKA

-2340 NTGFVPNKDLSNNI
+2340 STGFVPNGSLSNNI
-2354 GNLGSSSGA
+2354 GSLGTSSGA
-2363 QGQVNDSMTTAPNY
+2363 QNQFNNGITTAPNY
-2377 KPDNWVGNI
+2377 RPDNFTNV
-2386 NTGQIQNGATQDKND
+2386 NTGQIQNGTTQNNND
-2401 QIQND
+2401 WIQGE

-2411 DLSNRPV
+2411 DLSKRPV
-2418 AEIVLSPESLS
+2418 AEITLSPLTLS

-2435 GTISAAIRPNDAKN
+2435 ANISATIRPNDAKN
-2449 KSLQWVSSN
+2449 KSLQWMSSN
-2458 PNVATVVNG
+2458 PDVAAVVNG

-2539 SSDGKSP
+2539 SSDGQSP

-2555 VYITSVNNAN
+2555 VYITSVNNES
-2565 WAQRKYHISRT
+2565 WAQRKIHISRT

-2590 QLRGYA
+2590 QLKGYA

-2667 STTNPTIINYHYD
+2667 STTNPTIINNHNHYD

-2712 KRAGVHR
+2712 HR
-2719 SF
+2719 MGMHRTL

>member
-1 MSDHRIKVDVE
+1 MSDHKIKVDVE

-31 VEIDVDASKLK
+31 VKIDVDASKLK
-42 EASKEI
+42 AASKEI
-48 EDIGKRKQ
+48 EDIGKNNN
-56 QKIQLDVNT
+56 QKIKLDVNT
-65 SELDEAVK
+65 SELDTAVK
-73 KINHLKQGKIHIK
+73 KINNLKQSKININ
-86 ANVDGTKAV
+86 ANVEGTNSV

-253 SDAGGIGTALTKT
+253 SDAEGIGTALTKT

-318 DAETGESL
+318 DAETGEAL

-345 QFLDAETIIDDVGK
+345 QFLDAETIIDNVGK

-373 TAMGGAYQYNKLISL
+373 TAMGGTYQYNKLISL
-388 FDNYNKVL
+388 FDNYDKVL
-396 SLTETAQNSN
+396 SLTGTAQNSS
-406 GVAMQ
+406 GMAMK

-429 ASFESLSVN
+429 ASFESLSMN

-446 GIMEATQS
+446 GILEASQS
-454 VVEFLDHTNL
+454 VVEFLDKTSL
-464 LKTALTGLAVGGTIK
+464 LKTALTGLAVGGAIK

-493 KMQNFSSA
+493 KMQNFSNA
-501 MNLLKTGNIGADGVK
+501 MSLLKTGNIGTDGVK
-516 QLTTLVDGLSQS
+516 QLTTLVDGLSKS

-550 TGLSKAQ
+550 TGLSEAQ

-609 IWSAY
+609 IWNAY

-657 LSEAEE
+657 LTESEE
-663 YNVKQQILEIQ
+663 YSVKQQILEIQ

-764 VLQDTGMNTGIFTI
+764 TLQDTGMNTGIFTI

-783 ASKADQVIND
+783 ASKADKVIND
-793 FMNRVSTLQSEYEGQ
+793 FMNRVSALQSEYEEQ
-808 DFATEQ
+808 DFATGK
-814 IESVLNYSGKAL
+814 IESVLNYSSKAL
-826 SANKEI
+826 SANKKV

-852 KLFSVDYDK
+852 KMFSVDYDK

-944 GMDEVLKG
+944 GTDEVPKG

-1051 MISAVSEALEGQSTG
+1051 TISAVSEALEGQSTG

-1105 AKAEEAIATNNAN
+1105 AKAEEAVATNNAN
-1118 KSQKQSEYLKNAGE
+1118 KAQKQSEYLKNAGE

-1145 GTDDYTQTKSEL
+1145 GTDAYTQTKSEL

-1221 SENYGRVGTKRY
+1221 SEDYGRVGTKRY

-1336 KFDWTDEAIQTVGD
+1336 KFDWADEAVQTVGD

-1425 QQLTNPVVMN
+1425 QQLTNPVIMN

-1441 EGEIATVLAKLQE
+1441 EGEIANVLAKLQE
-1454 FQTAKNELDMQA
+1454 FQNAKNELDMQA

-1505 IESIVASIGAITPE
+1505 IESIVSSISAITPE

-1560 RRTVTYTVITN
+1560 QRTVTYNVITN
-1571 GSEPKVNGTAHVNG
+1571 GSAPKVNGTAHVEGTAQVHRRIHKALANG
-1585 TVNLKARAGHAF
+1585 E
-1597 SQGDWG
+1597 WG
-1603 VKKDEVALVG
+1603 VQNDEVALTG
-1613 ELGNELIVSGNR
+1613 EIGRELVVSGNR
-1625 WWTVGDRGAEFAN
+1625 WWTVGDRGAEFAH
-1638 IPRGSIVF
+1638 IPKNAIVF

-1672 GNAYV
+1672 GTAYV
-1677 TGSIGVS
+1677 TGSIGVNN
-1684 HANKNAATSST
+1684 ANKNVAGLSNTT

-1702 SNNLAQAAS
+1702 SNNLAKAAS
-1711 DTSQAAS
+1711 DTSKAAS

-1737 VEVLFKRLESQYDLL
+1737 AEVLFKRLESQYDLL

-1762 PFKQEKLYEA
+1762 PDKQQKLYEA
-1772 MSKNSELMNKTQQ
+1772 MSKNSELLNRTQQ
-1785 AMGVYQNH
+1785 AIGTYQSH
-1793 FNSVVSQG
+1793 FDSIVRQSG
-1801 GLNPTIVS
+1801 INPLIVH
-1809 QIQNGSLDISKYD
+1809 QIQNGSMDISKYD
-1822 QETQK
+1822 QDTQK
-1827 IISEAQSWY
+1827 IISELQSYY
-1836 DKLQDCNKQYDDLLN
+1836 DKLVDCNKQYDDLLN
-1851 KQSELT
+1851 KQSELAQT
-1857 KKALEN
+1857 ALDN

-1898 DNMYSSLQESIKN
+1898 DNMYGSLQESIKN
-1911 QQDVAGKLQSQVQ
+1911 QQDVAGKLQSQIKS
-1924 LYQDEINKLM
+1924 YQDEINKLM
-1934 ENGSMAKW
+1934 ANGYMAEY
-1942 STEWY
+1942 STEWF

-1952 LNGFKQEAAEAE
+1952 LNGFRQEAAEAE
-1964 KTLID
+1964 KTLIE
-1969 LKDQLQELNLLKLQQ
+1969 LQDQLRELDLLKLQQ

-1992 AKRLENNSSL
+1992 AKRLENNSDL
-2002 TESKGEQVSEE
+2002 TESKGEQVSEKD
-2013 ELQKQI
+2013 LQAQL

-2025 IQANYNKRNEL
+2025 IQANYDKRNEL
-2036 LKEQAK
+2036 LKDQAK

-2051 EIAKEIEGLDDA
+2051 EYAEEIEKLDDA
-2063 IFDAMENIEEL
+2063 IFDAMENIEDL

-2083 KPFFDGQEALDDL
+2083 QPFFDGQEALGDL
-2096 IKQTDQ
+2096 IDQTDD
-2102 LRGLLDDEAFLDKNG
+2102 LRGLLNSDAFFGKNG
-2117 GLTIDGIAN
+2117 GLTLDGIAN
-2126 IALISQGM
+2126 LALISQGM

-2143 YQEALKK
+2143 YNEALKK
-2150 LDEDLKNGNISTEE
+2150 LDEDLKNGNISTSE
-2164 YEEQQKE
+2164 YKEQQKE
-2171 FMDGIANSVGVVED
+2171 FLDQIATSTGVVQD

-2241 QIAALDSVNN
+2241 QIAALDSVKFCRIYLNCWKILKSYKLQRRN
-2251 EAAKAEKKRLEA
+2251 E
-2263 QLADAESQLEDT
+2263 
-2275 RKDHE
+2275 
-2280 YDVRKSG
+2280 
-2287 LDGLSEDLNKQ
+2287 
-2298 LEETLY
+2298 
-2304 DITHNAE
+2304 
-2311 KQEEVISNMLDNVV
+2311 IS
-2325 NMYDKA
+2325 
-2331 YDKIQQIIN
+2331 
-2340 NTGFVPNKDLSNNI
+2340 P
-2354 GNLGSSSGA
+2354 
-2363 QGQVNDSMTTAPNY
+2363 
-2377 KPDNWVGNI
+2377 
-2386 NTGQIQNGATQDKND
+2386 
-2401 QIQND
+2401 
-2406 ISKNP
+2406 
-2411 DLSNRPV
+2411 
-2418 AEIVLSPESLS
+2418 
-2429 IQEGST
+2429 
-2435 GTISAAIRPNDAKN
+2435 
-2449 KSLQWVSSN
+2449 
-2458 PNVATVVNG
+2458 
-2467 TVRAIKTGSATISA
+2467 
-2481 IATDGGG
+2481 
-2488 ATSSNS
+2488 
-2494 CAVTV
+2494 
-2499 TPKPEPPKPT
+2499 
-2509 PPQNKP
+2509 
-2515 NTGGGDGVPNVGD
+2515 
-2528 KVIFASGDYYY
+2528 
-2539 SSDGKSP
+2539 
-2546 AGNEMRGQE
+2546 
-2555 VYITSVNNAN
+2555 SVN
-2565 WAQRKYHISRT
+2565 
-2576 PRFGERDLG
+2576 
-2585 WVSLD
+2585 V
-2590 QLRGYA
+2590 
-2596 SGTKKIANAEEV
+2596 
-2608 ARVNEG
+2608 
-2614 NKRELLIRYGS
+2614 
-2625 ATGNAAVFHYG
+2625 
-2636 DSVVKADLANN
+2636 
-2647 IVELAKNKDDIFQT
+2647 
-2661 LNRTNN
+2661 
-2667 STTNPTIINYHYD
+2667 
-2680 NMINV
+2680 
-2685 QGSIDKETYPG
+2685 
-2696 MKKVIE
+2696 
-2702 GVTKEFTKEA
+2702 
-2712 KRAGVHR
+2712 
-2719 SF
+2719 

>member
-1 MSDHRIKVDVE
+1 MSDHKIKVDVE

-31 VEIDVDASKLK
+31 VKIDVDASKLK
-42 EASKEI
+42 AASKEI
-48 EDIGKRKQ
+48 EDIGKNNN
-56 QKIQLDVNT
+56 QKIKLDVNT
-65 SELDEAVK
+65 SELDTAVK
-73 KINHLKQGKIHIK
+73 KINNLKQSKININ
-86 ANVDGTKAV
+86 ANVEGTNSV

-150 QMATGDSYSEVRNM
+150 QMATEDSYSEVRNM

-253 SDAGGIGTALTKT
+253 SDAEGIGTALTKT

-318 DAETGESL
+318 DAETGEAL

-345 QFLDAETIIDDVGK
+345 QFLDAETIIDNVGK

-373 TAMGGAYQYNKLISL
+373 TAMGGTYQYNKLISL
-388 FDNYNKVL
+388 FDNYDKVL
-396 SLTETAQNSN
+396 SLTGTAQNSS
-406 GVAMQ
+406 GMAMK

-429 ASFESLSVN
+429 ASFESLSMN

-446 GIMEATQS
+446 GILEASQS
-454 VVEFLDHTNL
+454 VVEFLDKTSL
-464 LKTALTGLAVGGTIK
+464 LKTALTGLAVGGAIK

-493 KMQNFSSA
+493 KMQNFSNA
-501 MNLLKTGNIGADGVK
+501 MSLLKTGNIGTDGVK
-516 QLTTLVDGLSQS
+516 QLTTLVDGLSKS

-550 TGLSKAQ
+550 TGLSEAQ

-609 IWSAY
+609 IWNAY

-657 LSEAEE
+657 LTESEE
-663 YNVKQQILEIQ
+663 YSVKQQILEIQ

-764 VLQDTGMNTGIFTI
+764 TLQDTGMNTGIFTI

-783 ASKADQVIND
+783 ASKADKVIND
-793 FMNRVSTLQSEYEGQ
+793 FMNRVSALQSEYEGQ
-808 DFATEQ
+808 DFATGK
-814 IESVLNYSGKAL
+814 IESVLNYSSKAL
-826 SANKEI
+826 SANKKV

-852 KLFSVDYDK
+852 KMFSVDYDK

-944 GMDEVLKG
+944 GTDEVPKG

-1051 MISAVSEALEGQSTG
+1051 TISAVSEALEGQSTG

-1105 AKAEEAIATNNAN
+1105 AKAEEAVATNNAN
-1118 KSQKQSEYLKNAGE
+1118 KAQKQSEYLKNAGE

-1145 GTDDYTQTKSEL
+1145 GTDAYTQTKSEL

-1221 SENYGRVGTKRY
+1221 SEDYGRVGTKRY

-1336 KFDWTDEAIQTVGD
+1336 KFDWADEAVQTVGD

-1425 QQLTNPVVMN
+1425 QQLTNPVIMN

-1441 EGEIATVLAKLQE
+1441 EGEIANVLAKLQE
-1454 FQTAKNELDMQA
+1454 FQNAKNELDMQA

-1505 IESIVASIGAITPE
+1505 IESIVSSISAITPE

-1560 RRTVTYTVITN
+1560 QRTVTYNVITN
-1571 GSEPKVNGTAHVNG
+1571 GSAPKVNGTAHVEGTAQVHRRIHKALANG
-1585 TVNLKARAGHAF
+1585 E
-1597 SQGDWG
+1597 WG
-1603 VKKDEVALVG
+1603 VQNDEVALTG
-1613 ELGNELIVSGNR
+1613 EIGRELVVSGNR
-1625 WWTVGDRGAEFAN
+1625 WWTVGDRGAEFAH
-1638 IPRGSIVF
+1638 IPKNAIVF

-1672 GNAYV
+1672 GTAYV
-1677 TGSIGVS
+1677 TGSIGVNN
-1684 HANKNAATSST
+1684 ANKNVAGLSNTT

-1702 SNNLAQAAS
+1702 SNNL
-1711 DTSQAAS
+1711 SQAAS

-1737 VEVLFKRLESQYDLL
+1737 AEVLFKRLESQYDLL

-1762 PFKQEKLYEA
+1762 PHKQEKLYEA
-1772 MSKNSELMNKTQQ
+1772 MSKNSELMNRTQQ
-1785 AMGVYQNH
+1785 AIGTYQSH
-1793 FNSVVSQG
+1793 FDSIVQQSG
-1801 GLNPTIVS
+1801 INPLIVH

-1822 QETQK
+1822 DDTQK
-1827 IISEAQSWY
+1827 IISELQSYY
-1836 DKLQDCNKQYDDLLN
+1836 DKLVDCNKQYDDLLN
-1851 KQSELT
+1851 KQSELAQT
-1857 KKALEN
+1857 ALDN

-1881 QEALRELAAA
+1881 QEALRELATA

-1898 DNMYSSLQESIKN
+1898 DKMYGSLKESIKN
-1911 QQDVAGKLQSQVQ
+1911 QQDVAGKLQSQVR

-1952 LNGFKQEAAEAE
+1952 LNGFKEEAAEAE

-2002 TESKGEQVSEE
+2002 TESKGEQVSDE

-2083 KPFFDGQEALDDL
+2083 QPFFDGQEALGDL
-2096 IKQTDQ
+2096 IDQTDD
-2102 LRGLLDDEAFLDKNG
+2102 LRGLLNSDAFVGKNG
-2117 GLTIDGIAN
+2117 GLTLDGIAN
-2126 IALISQGM
+2126 LALISQGM

-2143 YQEALKK
+2143 YNEALKK
-2150 LDEDLKNGNISTEE
+2150 LDEDLKNGNISTSE
-2164 YEEQQKE
+2164 YKEQQKE
-2171 FMDGIANSVGVVED
+2171 FLDQISSSVSVVED

-2241 QIAALDSVNN
+2241 QIAALDSVKFCRIYLNCWKLLKPYKLQRRN
-2251 EAAKAEKKRLEA
+2251 E
-2263 QLADAESQLEDT
+2263 
-2275 RKDHE
+2275 
-2280 YDVRKSG
+2280 
-2287 LDGLSEDLNKQ
+2287 
-2298 LEETLY
+2298 
-2304 DITHNAE
+2304 
-2311 KQEEVISNMLDNVV
+2311 IS
-2325 NMYDKA
+2325 
-2331 YDKIQQIIN
+2331 
-2340 NTGFVPNKDLSNNI
+2340 P
-2354 GNLGSSSGA
+2354 
-2363 QGQVNDSMTTAPNY
+2363 
-2377 KPDNWVGNI
+2377 
-2386 NTGQIQNGATQDKND
+2386 
-2401 QIQND
+2401 
-2406 ISKNP
+2406 
-2411 DLSNRPV
+2411 
-2418 AEIVLSPESLS
+2418 
-2429 IQEGST
+2429 
-2435 GTISAAIRPNDAKN
+2435 
-2449 KSLQWVSSN
+2449 
-2458 PNVATVVNG
+2458 
-2467 TVRAIKTGSATISA
+2467 
-2481 IATDGGG
+2481 
-2488 ATSSNS
+2488 
-2494 CAVTV
+2494 
-2499 TPKPEPPKPT
+2499 
-2509 PPQNKP
+2509 
-2515 NTGGGDGVPNVGD
+2515 
-2528 KVIFASGDYYY
+2528 
-2539 SSDGKSP
+2539 
-2546 AGNEMRGQE
+2546 
-2555 VYITSVNNAN
+2555 SVN
-2565 WAQRKYHISRT
+2565 
-2576 PRFGERDLG
+2576 
-2585 WVSLD
+2585 V
-2590 QLRGYA
+2590 
-2596 SGTKKIANAEEV
+2596 
-2608 ARVNEG
+2608 
-2614 NKRELLIRYGS
+2614 
-2625 ATGNAAVFHYG
+2625 
-2636 DSVVKADLANN
+2636 
-2647 IVELAKNKDDIFQT
+2647 
-2661 LNRTNN
+2661 
-2667 STTNPTIINYHYD
+2667 
-2680 NMINV
+2680 
-2685 QGSIDKETYPG
+2685 
-2696 MKKVIE
+2696 
-2702 GVTKEFTKEA
+2702 
-2712 KRAGVHR
+2712 
-2719 SF
+2719 

>member
-213 KMSSEDSSKV
+213 KMTSEDSSKV

-238 SHVNDILSSIDLESS
+238 SHLNDILSSIDMSSS

-318 DAETGESL
+318 DAETGEAL

-345 QFLDAETIIDDVGK
+345 QFLDAETIIDNVGK

-364 DKNTQKAIA
+364 DRNTQKAIA
-373 TAMGGAYQYNKLISL
+373 TAMGGTYQYNKLISL

-406 GVAMQ
+406 GVALQ

-454 VVEFLDHTNL
+454 VIEFLDHTNL
-464 LKTALTGLAVGGTIK
+464 LKTALTGLAVGGAIK

-501 MNLLKTGNIGADGVK
+501 MSLLKTGNIGTDGVK

-579 TFSGALKGLWATLMA
+579 TFSGALKGLWATLMT

-609 IWSAY
+609 IWNAY

-716 NRKEFQDVEKAMTK
+716 NRKVFHDVEKAMTK

-944 GMDEVLKG
+944 GTDEVLKG

-1051 MISAVSEALEGQSTG
+1051 TISAVSEALEGQSTG

-1105 AKAEEAIATNNAN
+1105 AKAEEAVATNNAN
-1118 KSQKQSEYLKNAGE
+1118 KAQKQSEYLKNAGE

-1145 GTDDYTQTKSEL
+1145 GTDAYTQTKSEL

-1221 SENYGRVGTKRY
+1221 SEDYGRVGTKRY

-1441 EGEIATVLAKLQE
+1441 EGEMATVLAKLQE

-1505 IESIVASIGAITPE
+1505 IESIVASIGAVTPE

-1560 RRTVTYTVITN
+1560 QRTVTYNVITN
-1571 GSEPKVNGTAHVNG
+1571 GSAPKVNGTAHVDG

-1603 VKKDEVALVG
+1603 IKKDEVALVG

-1684 HANKNAATSST
+1684 HANKNAAISSST
-1695 SNNLNSA
+1695 SNNINSA
-1702 SNNLAQAAS
+1702 SNNLSKAAS
-1711 DTSQAAS
+1711 DTSK
-1718 DTSEAAEKLSE
+1718 AAEKLSE

-1737 VEVLFKRLESQYDLL
+1737 ADVLFKRLESQYDLL

-1762 PFKQEKLYEA
+1762 PHKQEKLYEA
-1772 MSKNSELMNKTQQ
+1772 MSKNSELMSKTQQ
-1785 AMGVYQNH
+1785 AIGTYQSH
-1793 FNSVVSQG
+1793 FDSIVQQSG
-1801 GLNPTIVS
+1801 INPLIVH

-1822 QETQK
+1822 DDTQK

-1836 DKLQDCNKQYDDLLN
+1836 DKLVDCNKQYDDLLN

-1881 QEALRELAAA
+1881 QEALRELATA
-1891 KGESAYS
+1891 KGESTYS
-1898 DNMYSSLQESIKN
+1898 DKMYGSLKESIKN
-1911 QQDVAGKLQSQVQ
+1911 QQDVAGKLQSQVR

-1952 LNGFKQEAAEAE
+1952 LNGFKEEAAEAE
-1964 KTLID
+1964 TTLIE
-1969 LKDQLQELNLLKLQQ
+1969 LQDQLRELDLLKLQQ

-1992 AKRLENNSSL
+1992 AKRLENNTDL
-2002 TESKGEQVSEE
+2002 TESKGEQISEKD
-2013 ELQKQI
+2013 LQAQL

-2025 IQANYNKRNEL
+2025 IQANYNKRQEL
-2036 LKEQAK
+2036 LRDQAK
-2042 YDVGSDKYN
+2042 YDVGSEKYN
-2051 EIAKEIEGLDDA
+2051 EIAEEIEKLDDS
-2063 IFDAMENIEEL
+2063 IYDAMENIEDL

-2083 KPFFDGQEALDDL
+2083 EPFFDGQEALGDL
-2096 IKQTDQ
+2096 IDQTDD
-2102 LRGLLDDEAFLDKNG
+2102 LRGLLNSDAFVGKNG
-2117 GLTIDGIAN
+2117 GLTLDGIAN
-2126 IALISQGM
+2126 IALINQGM
-2134 NAAKQQIKN
+2134 IAAKQQIKN
-2143 YQEALKK
+2143 YNEALKK
-2150 LDEDLKNGNISTEE
+2150 LDEDLKNGNISTSE
-2164 YEEQQKE
+2164 YKEQQKE
-2171 FMDGIANSVGVVED
+2171 FLDQIATSTGVVQD
-2185 YKDSIVD
+2185 YKNSIVD
-2192 LYKKQLEAENDMAQK
+2192 LYKQQLEAENDMAQK
-2207 SIDKFSELLDIKK
+2207 SIDKYSELLDIKK

-2235 INVLKA
+2235 INVLKT

-2275 RKDHE
+2275 RRDHE
-2280 YDVRKSG
+2280 YDVRKNG
-2287 LDGLSEDLNKQ
+2287 YEGLSDDLNKE
-2298 LEETLY
+2298 LEDTLN
-2304 DITHNAE
+2304 DITYNSE
-2311 KQEEVISNMLDNVV
+2311 KQEQVISNMLGKIVG
-2325 NMYDKA
+2325 MYDKA

-2340 NTGFVPNKDLSNNI
+2340 STGFVPNGSLSNNI
-2354 GNLGSSSGA
+2354 GSLGTSSGA
-2363 QGQVNDSMTTAPNY
+2363 QNQFNNGITTAPNY
-2377 KPDNWVGNI
+2377 RPDNFTNV
-2386 NTGQIQNGATQDKND
+2386 NTGQIQNGTTQNNND
-2401 QIQND
+2401 WIQGE

-2411 DLSNRPV
+2411 DLSKRPV
-2418 AEIVLSPESLS
+2418 AEITLSPLTLS

-2435 GTISAAIRPNDAKN
+2435 ANISATIRPNDAKN
-2449 KSLQWVSSN
+2449 KSLQWMSSN
-2458 PNVATVVNG
+2458 PDVAAVVNG

-2488 ATSSNS
+2488 ATSTNS

-2499 TPKPEPPKPT
+2499 TPKPEPPKPI

-2539 SSDGKSP
+2539 SSDGQSP

-2555 VYITSVNNAN
+2555 VYITSVNNAS
-2565 WAQRKYHISRT
+2565 WAQKKYHISRT

-2590 QLRGYA
+2590 QLKGYA

-2661 LNRTNN
+2661 LNRAN
-2667 STTNPTIINYHYD
+2667 SHQQPTTINYD
-2680 NMINV
+2680 GRLVV
-2685 QGSIDKETYPG
+2685 QGDIDKDVFPG
-2696 MKKVIE
+2696 VKAMCKESYKYTVKKL
-2702 GVTKEFTKEA
+2702 TQEA
-2712 KRAGVHR
+2712 YRMGFREVL
-2719 SF
+2719 

>member
-143 DNAILDL
+143 YNATLDL

-213 KMSSEDSSKV
+213 KMTSEDSSKV

-238 SHVNDILSSIDLESS
+238 SHVNDILSSIDMSSS

-318 DAETGESL
+318 DAETGEAL

-345 QFLDAETIIDDVGK
+345 QFLDAETIIDNVGK

-364 DKNTQKAIA
+364 DRNTQKAIA
-373 TAMGGAYQYNKLISL
+373 TAMGGTYQYNKLISL

-406 GVAMQ
+406 GVALQ

-454 VVEFLDHTNL
+454 VIEFLDHTNL
-464 LKTALTGLAVGGTIK
+464 LKTALTGLAVGGAIK

-501 MNLLKTGNIGADGVK
+501 MSLLKTGNIGTDGVK

-609 IWSAY
+609 IWNAY

-634 STSSLDEQISKYK
+634 SASSLDEQISKYK

-716 NRKEFQDVEKAMTK
+716 NRKEFHDVEKAMTK

-917 SVFEGVTDQLAK
+917 SVFEGVTDHLAK
-929 ASIAANEFKKVLGKD
+929 ASIAANEFKKVLEKD
-944 GMDEVLKG
+944 GTDEVLKG

-1009 EVQPLLDVL
+1009 EVRPLLDVL

-1051 MISAVSEALEGQSTG
+1051 TISAVSEALEGQSTG

-1105 AKAEEAIATNNAN
+1105 AKAEEAVATNNAN
-1118 KSQKQSEYLKNAGE
+1118 KAQKQSEYLKNAGE

-1145 GTDDYTQTKSEL
+1145 GTDAYTQTKSEL

-1221 SENYGRVGTKRY
+1221 SEDYGRVGTKRY

-1441 EGEIATVLAKLQE
+1441 EGEMATVLAKLQE

-1505 IESIVASIGAITPE
+1505 IESIVASIGTITPE

-1560 RRTVTYTVITN
+1560 QRTVTYNVITN
-1571 GSEPKVNGTAHVNG
+1571 GSAPKVNGTAHVNG
-1585 TVNLKARAGHAF
+1585 TANPKSGHAF
-1597 SQGDWG
+1597 VQGDWSA
-1603 VKKDEVALVG
+1603 KRNETSLVG
-1613 ELGNELIVSGNR
+1613 ELGQELLVRGGKFTTI
-1625 WWTVGDRGAEFAN
+1625 GDNGAEFVD
-1638 IPRGSIVF
+1638 IKKGDIIF
-1646 NHKQTEE
+1646 NHLQTKELLS
-1653 IFKNGY
+1653 KGY
-1659 VTSNGGRGKAYAS
+1659 VNSRAKVFMGGAYAS
-1672 GNAYV
+1672 GTAYSN
-1677 TGSIGVS
+1677 GSGGIGRPS
-1684 HANKNAATSST
+1684 KPSYGMDGSSSSA
-1695 SNNLNSA
+1695 SNNINSA
-1702 SNNLAQAAS
+1702 SNNLSKAAS
-1711 DTSQAAS
+1711 DTSK
-1718 DTSEAAEKLSE
+1718 AAEKLSE

-1737 VEVLFKRLESQYDLL
+1737 VDVLFKRLESQYDLL

-1762 PFKQEKLYEA
+1762 PHKQEKLYEA
-1772 MSKNSELMNKTQQ
+1772 MSKNSELMSKTQQ
-1785 AMGVYQNH
+1785 AIGTYQSH
-1793 FNSVVSQG
+1793 FDSIVQQSG
-1801 GLNPTIVS
+1801 INPLIVH
-1809 QIQNGSLDISKYD
+1809 QIQNGSMDISKYD
-1822 QETQK
+1822 QDTQK
-1827 IISEAQSWY
+1827 IISELQSYY
-1836 DKLQDCNKQYDDLLN
+1836 DKLVDCNKQYDDLLN

-1875 SSAVDY
+1875 SSAVVY

-1898 DNMYSSLQESIKN
+1898 DKMYGSLKESIKN
-1911 QQDVAGKLQSQVQ
+1911 QQDVAGKLQSQVR

-1952 LNGFKQEAAEAE
+1952 LNGFKEEAAEAE
-1964 KTLID
+1964 TTLIE
-1969 LKDQLQELNLLKLQQ
+1969 LQDQLRELDLLKLQQ
-1984 VIDELDRT
+1984 AIDELDRT
-1992 AKRLENNSSL
+1992 AKRLENNTDL
-2002 TESKGEQVSEE
+2002 TESKGEQISEKD
-2013 ELQKQI
+2013 LQAQL

-2025 IQANYNKRNEL
+2025 IQANYNKRQEL
-2036 LKEQAK
+2036 LRDQAK
-2042 YDVGSDKYN
+2042 YDVGSEKYN
-2051 EIAKEIEGLDDA
+2051 EIAEEIEKLDDS
-2063 IFDAMENIEEL
+2063 IYDAMENIEDL

-2083 KPFFDGQEALDDL
+2083 EPFFDGQEALGDL
-2096 IKQTDQ
+2096 IDQTDD
-2102 LRGLLDDEAFLDKNG
+2102 LRGLLNSDAFVGKNG
-2117 GLTIDGIAN
+2117 GLTLDGIAN
-2126 IALISQGM
+2126 IALINQGM
-2134 NAAKQQIKN
+2134 IAAKQQIKN
-2143 YQEALKK
+2143 YNEALKK
-2150 LDEDLKNGNISTEE
+2150 LDEDLKNGNISTSE
-2164 YEEQQKE
+2164 YKEQQKE

-2185 YKDSIVD
+2185 YRDSIVD
-2192 LYKKQLEAENDMAQK
+2192 LYKQQLEAENDMAQK
-2207 SIDKFSELLDIKK
+2207 SIDKYSELLDIKK

-2235 INVLKA
+2235 INVLKT

-2275 RKDHE
+2275 RRDHE
-2280 YDVRKSG
+2280 YDVRKNG
-2287 LDGLSEDLNKQ
+2287 YEGLSDDLNKE
-2298 LEETLY
+2298 LEDTLN
-2304 DITHNAE
+2304 DITYNSE
-2311 KQEEVISNMLDNVV
+2311 KQEQVISNMLGKIVG
-2325 NMYDKA
+2325 MYDKA

-2340 NTGFVPNKDLSNNI
+2340 STGFVPNGSLSNNI
-2354 GNLGSSSGA
+2354 GSLGTSSGA
-2363 QGQVNDSMTTAPNY
+2363 QNQFNNGITTAPNY
-2377 KPDNWVGNI
+2377 RPDNFTNV
-2386 NTGQIQNGATQDKND
+2386 NTGQIQNGTTQNNND
-2401 QIQND
+2401 WIQGE

-2411 DLSNRPV
+2411 DLSKRPV
-2418 AEIVLSPESLS
+2418 AEITLSPLTLS

-2435 GTISAAIRPNDAKN
+2435 ANISATIRPNDAKN
-2449 KSLQWVSSN
+2449 KSLQWMSSN
-2458 PNVATVVNG
+2458 PDVAAVVNG

-2539 SSDGKSP
+2539 SSDGQSP

-2555 VYITSVNNAN
+2555 VYITSVNNES
-2565 WAQRKYHISRT
+2565 WAQRKIHISRT

-2590 QLRGYA
+2590 QLKGYA

-2667 STTNPTIINYHYD
+2667 STTNPTIINNHNHYD

-2712 KRAGVHR
+2712 HR
-2719 SF
+2719 MGMHRTL

>member
-143 DNAILDL
+143 YNATLDL

-213 KMSSEDSSKV
+213 KMTSEDSSKV

-238 SHVNDILSSIDLESS
+238 SHVNDILSSIDMSSS

-318 DAETGESL
+318 DAETGEAL

-345 QFLDAETIIDDVGK
+345 QFLDAETIIDNVGK

-364 DKNTQKAIA
+364 DRNTQKAIA
-373 TAMGGAYQYNKLISL
+373 TAMGGTYQYNKLISL

-406 GVAMQ
+406 GVALQ

-454 VVEFLDHTNL
+454 VIEFLDHTNL
-464 LKTALTGLAVGGTIK
+464 LKTALTGLAVGGAIK

-501 MNLLKTGNIGADGVK
+501 MSLLKTGNIGTDGVK

-579 TFSGALKGLWATLMA
+579 TFSGALKGLWATLMT

-609 IWSAY
+609 IWNAY

-716 NRKEFQDVEKAMTK
+716 NRKEFHDVEKAMTK

-944 GMDEVLKG
+944 GTDEVLKG

-1009 EVQPLLDVL
+1009 EVRPLLDVL

-1051 MISAVSEALEGQSTG
+1051 TISAVSEALEGQSTG

-1105 AKAEEAIATNNAN
+1105 AKAEEAVATNNAN
-1118 KSQKQSEYLKNAGE
+1118 KAQKQSEYLKNAGE

-1145 GTDDYTQTKSEL
+1145 GTDAYTQTKSEL

-1221 SENYGRVGTKRY
+1221 SEDYGRVGTKRY

-1269 GQRVGMDV
+1269 AQRVGMDV

-1287 GLMNVETDVNGKE
+1287 GLMNVETDVNGKA

-1435 VDTSQV
+1435 IDTSQV
-1441 EGEIATVLAKLQE
+1441 EGEMATVLAKLQE

-1505 IESIVASIGAITPE
+1505 IESIVASIGTITPE

-1560 RRTVTYTVITN
+1560 QRTVTYNVITN
-1571 GSEPKVNGTAHVNG
+1571 GSAPKVNGTAHVDG

-1603 VKKDEVALVG
+1603 IKKDEVALVG
-1613 ELGNELIVSGNR
+1613 ELGNELLVRGGKFTTI
-1625 WWTVGDRGAEFAN
+1625 GDNGAEFVN
-1638 IPRGSIVF
+1638 LKRGDIIF
-1646 NHKQTEE
+1646 NHLQTRDLLS
-1653 IFKNGY
+1653 KGY
-1659 VTSNGGRGKAYAS
+1659 VNSRAKVFMGGAYAS
-1672 GNAYV
+1672 GTAF
-1677 TGSIGVS
+1677 
-1684 HANKNAATSST
+1684 ANGGFLPNPGNNYQYNGTNSSA

-1702 SNNLAQAAS
+1702 SNNLSKAAS
-1711 DTSQAAS
+1711 DTSK
-1718 DTSEAAEKLSE
+1718 AAEKLSE

-1737 VEVLFKRLESQYDLL
+1737 VDVLFKRLESQYDLL

-1762 PFKQEKLYEA
+1762 PHKQEKLYEA
-1772 MSKNSELMNKTQQ
+1772 MSKNSELMSKTQQ
-1785 AMGVYQNH
+1785 AIGTYQSH
-1793 FNSVVSQG
+1793 FDSIVQQSG
-1801 GLNPTIVS
+1801 INPLIVH
-1809 QIQNGSLDISKYD
+1809 QIQNGSMDISKYD
-1822 QETQK
+1822 QDTQK

-1836 DKLQDCNKQYDDLLN
+1836 DKLVDCNKQYDDLLN

-1898 DNMYSSLQESIKN
+1898 DKMYGSLKESIKN
-1911 QQDVAGKLQSQVQ
+1911 QQDVAGKLQSQVR

-1952 LNGFKQEAAEAE
+1952 LNGFKEEAAEAE
-1964 KTLID
+1964 KTLIE
-1969 LKDQLQELNLLKLQQ
+1969 LQDQLRELDLLKLQQ

-1992 AKRLENNSSL
+1992 AKRLENNTDL
-2002 TESKGEQVSEE
+2002 TESKGEQIFEKD
-2013 ELQKQI
+2013 LQAQL

-2025 IQANYNKRNEL
+2025 IQANYNKRQEL
-2036 LKEQAK
+2036 LRDQAK
-2042 YDVGSDKYN
+2042 YDVGSEKYN
-2051 EIAKEIEGLDDA
+2051 EIAEEIEKLDDS
-2063 IFDAMENIEEL
+2063 IYDAMENIEDL

-2083 KPFFDGQEALDDL
+2083 QPFFDGQEALGDL
-2096 IKQTDQ
+2096 IDQTDD
-2102 LRGLLDDEAFLDKNG
+2102 LRGLLNSDAFVGKNG
-2117 GLTIDGIAN
+2117 GLTLDGIAN
-2126 IALISQGM
+2126 IALINQGM
-2134 NAAKQQIKN
+2134 IAAKQQIKN
-2143 YQEALKK
+2143 YNEALKK
-2150 LDEDLKNGNISTEE
+2150 LDEDLKNGNISTSE
-2164 YEEQQKE
+2164 YKEQQKE
-2171 FMDGIANSVGVVED
+2171 FLDQIATSTGVVQD
-2185 YKDSIVD
+2185 YKNSIVD
-2192 LYKKQLEAENDMAQK
+2192 LYKQQLEAENDMAQK
-2207 SIDKFSELLDIKK
+2207 SIDKYSELLDIKK

-2235 INVLKA
+2235 INVLKT

-2275 RKDHE
+2275 RRDHE
-2280 YDVRKSG
+2280 YDVRKNG
-2287 LDGLSEDLNKQ
+2287 YEGLSDDLNKE
-2298 LEETLY
+2298 LEDTLN
-2304 DITHNAE
+2304 DITYNSE
-2311 KQEEVISNMLDNVV
+2311 KQEQVISNMLGKIVG
-2325 NMYDKA
+2325 MYDKA

-2340 NTGFVPNKDLSNNI
+2340 STGFVPNGSLSNNI
-2354 GNLGSSSGA
+2354 GSLGTSSGA
-2363 QGQVNDSMTTAPNY
+2363 QNQFNNGITTAPNY
-2377 KPDNWVGNI
+2377 RPDDFTNV
-2386 NTGQIQNGATQDKND
+2386 NTGQIQNGTTQNKND
-2401 QIQND
+2401 QIQGE
-2406 ISKNP
+2406 ISKKP
-2411 DLSNRPV
+2411 DLSNRSV
-2418 AEIVLSPESLS
+2418 AEITLSPLTLS

-2435 GTISAAIRPNDAKN
+2435 ANISATIRPNDAKN

-2458 PNVATVVNG
+2458 PDVATVANG
-2467 TVRAIKTGSATISA
+2467 TVHAVKAGSTTISA

-2539 SSDGKSP
+2539 SSDGQSP

-2555 VYITSVNNAN
+2555 VYITSVNNAS
-2565 WAQRKYHISRT
+2565 WAQRKIHISRT

-2590 QLRGYA
+2590 QLKGYA

-2667 STTNPTIINYHYD
+2667 STTNPTIINNHNHYD

-2712 KRAGVHR
+2712 HR
-2719 SF
+2719 MGMHRTL